1 MYYNAICIFY
11 FYRTQRAHST
21 HYTGVEMNK
30 LNLKKLL
37 TLLVCLTL
45 IVSVVLL
52 AACNKNDD
60 NKGSTEDNTSAS
72 PSFTNGNFRSYT
84 TSDKG
89 YPYAPSSFTGSPTS
103 DTEGSTLP
111 KLETVKRGVINLAD
125 YQNLGAWCTFSKFD
139 ANRLTDEEDAKNY
152 NKDDNVLMINNT
164 EARYYMYRSS
174 EFSAA
179 ANTKY
184 LLQVDVRTANLDGG
198 EKKGATIKIAKSY
211 SSGSSIPATE
221 GYASFD
227 AITVGEW
234 TTYSFIIDG
243 KYNGSTSLELQ
254 LMLGN
259 NNLRD
264 EYKTSGYAFFDNIR
278 LTTVKDDTVL
288 PAGENVKTITLS
300 VPNGSFDYKT
310 TSDYPYLYNR
320 VTTTDT
326 NSNYGLVNKVD
337 AKDGKITLVGEYKI
351 DADALKDHDKDHGN
365 VFAIYNVAEARMG
378 FYTTNPLYFKRGG
391 YYKVT
396 VSLNTDYI
404 ESGSAYLALG
414 KSKDLSDNTV
424 IEIGKDAANPG
435 WKEHVF
441 YVYANENTADELY
454 FHFGLGKDSDNKAK
468 GYILVDDLKIEE
480 TDDTTQTG
488 DYVTDNRFKPTDNK
502 LTDAFVNKSGTDING
517 VPVTITGDGEEFSV
531 DDKTPY
537 VSSNFSERNRKFTSA
552 KATIAKFQTK
562 ATLQKD
568 TYYRFS
574 VWVRTVD
581 VPSTSGVVLTV
592 YDGDKD
598 TNSAVKAIATFA
610 AVTTDKDLADSS
622 SSLNGYRE
630 LVCYFHT
637 ASLQEQVVTFE
648 ISLGSGGAF
657 TSSTL
662 FSGTA
667 YIANASLVETDY
679 TKYNGASASGTYE
692 KKYDWY
698 ETLSSETFTNGQ
710 FQKYNYSDTKFFKDG
725 GVNEKGEFQS
735 TSFGVPSGWTL
746 KGEKDK
752 AVAGI
757 VDVNRDALLSNLA
770 TKLGVPVD
778 TLKTAPFECKEEDVE
793 TFGIYAGGDSYLFIN
808 SADVEGLAKESVRV
822 GYVSNSFTLNANSY
836 YKISVMVKVMGD
848 SKASVYLMTDNNIA
862 ETNVDSKFENIE
874 ASTASQTGGWK
885 RYTFYVK
892 TGFSSISATLGLYL
906 GGKDVDIALT
916 DANMVLADGLNGK
929 YVKVD
934 GAYEVYNKNTHKDAT
949 ETYNY
954 SGSAKGGTVLF
965 DYVIKEDI
973 SESVYNAKT
982 ASATASAADE
992 YEETKRVEMNLDSFG
1007 LAITPDENKPTS
1019 PKGWTKTSLTKDTDT
1034 EQLQSGV
1041 IYSTD
1046 YKAHSGESC
1055 LIIPYLNTAGASY
1068 YASDAKTLTKDGFY
1082 KISVWAKLSEGHT
1095 GKAYITLVATNYGEN
1110 SKYVDYAS
1118 QTIEV
1123 DSTDWKEYV
1132 FFIKAPSSDT
1142 KIDKYGDN
1150 AKDLSLKIRLGFG
1163 ESADNKASGYVLF
1176 DDVLIEKLDVKAD
1189 DFDKLVDDFKAEP
1202 ANAGLTVNTVKYSA
1216 IDKEEE
1222 TTPDKEPDKEN
1233 NKDSG
1238 KNFNWVI
1245 FTSVAFGAI
1254 VIIAVAAF
1262 FIKKYLPKHK
1272 EGKQQVDKKKT
1283 SKKKEDDY
1291 KNLND

>member
-1 MYYNAICIFY
+1 
-11 FYRTQRAHST
+11 
-21 HYTGVEMNK
+21 MNK

-45 IVSVVLL
+45 IVSVVML
-52 AACNKNDD
+52 AACNKKTDD
-60 NKGSTEDNTSAS
+60 NKTTDNTSAS

-84 TSDKG
+84 TSDSG

-125 YQNLGAWCTFSKFD
+125 YANLGAWCTFSKFD
-139 ANRLTDEEDAKNY
+139 AKRLTDEEDAKNY

-164 EARYYMYRSS
+164 QARYYMYRSS

-288 PAGENVKTITLS
+288 PTENVKTITLS

-326 NSNYGLVNKVD
+326 NSNYGLVNEVD
-337 AKDGKITLVGEYKI
+337 AKDGKITLVNEYAV
-351 DADALKDHDKDHGN
+351 DATAVEGHGS
-365 VFAIYNVAEARMG
+365 VFAIYNVADARMG

-396 VSLNTDYI
+396 VSLNTKYV
-404 ESGSAYLALG
+404 ENGKAYLALG

-424 IEIGKDAANPG
+424 IEIEQKDSDNNG
-435 WKEHVF
+435 WNEYTF

-488 DYVTDNRFKPTDNK
+488 SNVTDNRFKPTDNI

-517 VPVTITGDGEEFSV
+517 VPVTITGDGEEFSA

-552 KATIAKFQTK
+552 KATLAKFQTK

-598 TNSAVKAIATFA
+598 VNSAAKAIATFA

-637 ASLQEQVVTFE
+637 ASLQEQEVTFE

-710 FQKYNYSDTKFFKDG
+710 FQKYNYSDTKFFQEG

-757 VDVNRDALLSNLA
+757 VDVNREALLNNLA

-778 TLKTAPFECKEEDVE
+778 TLKKAPFECKEEDVE
-793 TFGIYAGGDSYLFIN
+793 TFGIYAGGNSYLLIN

-848 SKASVYLMTDNNIA
+848 SKASVYLMTDNNIS
-862 ETNVDSKFENIE
+862 ETNVDSKFENIA
-874 ASTASQTGGWK
+874 ASTGVMTGGWK

-906 GGKDVDIALT
+906 GGQDKDIALT

-929 YVKVD
+929 YVKK
-934 GAYEVYNKNTHKDAT
+934 AANEYEVYNKNTHKDAT

-954 SGSAKGGTVLF
+954 KDSAKGGTVLF

-982 ASATASAADE
+982 ASATASAANE

-1007 LAITPDENKPTS
+1007 LATTPDENKPSS

-1110 SKYVDYAS
+1110 SKYVDFAS

-1142 KIDKYGDN
+1142 KIDKYGEN

-1189 DFDKLVDDFKAEP
+1189 EFDNHVKEFKD
-1202 ANAGLTVNTVKYSA
+1202 ANASTKVVNTVKYSA

-1222 TTPDKEPDKEN
+1222 TTPDKEPDKED

-1238 KNFNWVI
+1238 NKFNWVI

-1254 VIIAVAAF
+1254 VVIAVAAF

-1283 SKKKEDDY
+1283 SKKKEDNY

>member
-1 MYYNAICIFY
+1 
-11 FYRTQRAHST
+11 
-21 HYTGVEMNK
+21 MNK

-52 AACNKNDD
+52 AACNKKDD

-125 YQNLGAWCTFSKFD
+125 YANLGAWCTFSKFD
-139 ANRLTDEEDAKNY
+139 AKRLTDEEDAKNY

-174 EFSAA
+174 EFSVA

-184 LLQVDVRTANLDGG
+184 LLQVDVRTANLNGG

-288 PAGENVKTITLS
+288 PTENVKTITLS

-326 NSNYGLVNKVD
+326 NSNYGLVNEVD
-337 AKDGKITLVGEYKI
+337 AKDGKITLVNEYAV
-351 DADALKDHDKDHGN
+351 DAAAVKGHGS
-365 VFAIYNVAEARMG
+365 VFAIYNVADARMG
-378 FYTTNPLYFKRGG
+378 FYTMNPLYFKRGG

-414 KSKDLSDNTV
+414 KSKDLSDNKIIPV
-424 IEIGKDAANPG
+424 GKDTENPG

-454 FHFGLGKDSDNKAK
+454 FHFGLGKDSGDKAK

-488 DYVTDNRFKPTDNK
+488 DYVTDNRFKPADNK

-517 VPVTITGDGEEFSV
+517 VPVTITGDGEEFSA

-537 VSSNFSERNRKFTSA
+537 VSPIFSAKNRKFTSA
-552 KATIAKFQTK
+552 KATLAKFQTTAK
-562 ATLQKD
+562 LQKD

-598 TNSAVKAIATFA
+598 KNSAVKAIATFA

-637 ASLQEQVVTFE
+637 ASTQDEQPVTFE

-710 FQKYNYSDTKFFKDG
+710 FQKYNYSDTKFFKEG
-725 GVNEKGEFQS
+725 GLNDKGEFQS

-757 VDVNRDALLSNLA
+757 VDVNRENLLNNLA
-770 TKLGVPVD
+770 TKLGVSVD
-778 TLKTAPFECKEEDVE
+778 TLKTAPFKCKEEDVE
-793 TFGIYAGGDSYLFIN
+793 TFGIYAGGNSYLLIN
-808 SADVEGLAKESVRV
+808 SENVPGLAKETVRV

-848 SKASVYLMTDNNIA
+848 SKASVYLMTDNNIS
-862 ETNVDSKFENIE
+862 ETNVDSKFENIVE

-906 GGKDVDIALT
+906 GGEDKDIALT
-916 DANMVLADGLNGK
+916 DANMVPTGGLNGK
-929 YVKVD
+929 YVKKAD
-934 GAYEVYNKNTHKDAT
+934 NEYEVYNKNTHKDAT

-954 SGSAKGGTVLF
+954 SGKANGGTVLF

-1007 LAITPDENKPTS
+1007 LATTPDENKPTS

-1123 DSTDWKEYV
+1123 NSTDWKEYV

-1189 DFDKLVDDFKAEP
+1189 GFDNHVNDFKTAH
-1202 ANAGLTVNTVKYSA
+1202 ADLTVNTVKYSA

-1222 TTPDKEPDKEN
+1222 TTPDKEPGKED

-1238 KNFNWVI
+1238 KKFNWVI

-1254 VIIAVAAF
+1254 VVIAVAAF

>member
-1 MYYNAICIFY
+1 
-11 FYRTQRAHST
+11 
-21 HYTGVEMNK
+21 MNK

-52 AACNKNDD
+52 AACNKKDD

-125 YQNLGAWCTFSKFD
+125 YANLGAWCTFSKFD
-139 ANRLTDEEDAKNY
+139 AKRLTNEEDAKNY

-174 EFSAA
+174 EFSVA

-184 LLQVDVRTANLDGG
+184 LLQVDVRTANLNGG

-227 AITVGEW
+227 AVTVGDW

-288 PAGENVKTITLS
+288 PTENVKTITLS

-326 NSNYGLVNKVD
+326 NSNYGLVNEVD
-337 AKDGKITLVGEYKI
+337 AKDGKITLVNEYKVA
-351 DADALKDHDKDHGN
+351 ADAVKGHGS
-365 VFAIYNVAEARMG
+365 VFAIYNVADARMG

-404 ESGSAYLALG
+404 ESGKAYLALG

-424 IEIGKDAANPG
+424 IEIAQKDSENPG
-435 WKEHVF
+435 WKEHTF

-454 FHFGLGKDSDNKAK
+454 FHFGLGKDSGDKAK

-488 DYVTDNRFKPTDNK
+488 DNVTDNRFKPADNK
-502 LTDAFVNKSGTDING
+502 LTDAFVNKSGADING
-517 VPVTITGDGEEFSV
+517 VPVTITGDGEEFSA

-537 VSSNFSERNRKFTSA
+537 VSSIFSARNRKFTSA
-552 KATIAKFQTK
+552 KATLAKFQTK

-598 TNSAVKAIATFA
+598 VNSAAKAIATFA

-637 ASLQEQVVTFE
+637 ASLQNQDVTFE

-757 VDVNRDALLSNLA
+757 VDVNRENLLNNLA
-770 TKLGVPVD
+770 TKLGITAEVLKAVPVD
-778 TLKTAPFECKEEDVE
+778 ANDKPVE
-793 TFGIYAGGDSYLFIN
+793 TFGIYAGGDSYLLIN

-836 YKISVMVKVMGD
+836 YKISVMVKVINGQ
-848 SKASVYLMTDNNIA
+848 ASVYLMTDNNIA
-862 ETNVDSKFENIE
+862 ETNVDSKFENIG

-906 GGKDVDIALT
+906 GGQDKDVALT
-916 DANMVLADGLNGK
+916 DTNMVLADGLNGK
-929 YVKVD
+929 YVKK
-934 GAYEVYNKNTHKDAT
+934 AANEYEVYNKNTHKDAT

-954 SGSAKGGTVLF
+954 KDSAKGGTVLF

-1007 LAITPDENKPTS
+1007 LATTPDENKPTS

-1041 IYSTD
+1041 IYSTE

-1123 DSTDWKEYV
+1123 NSTDWKEYV

-1189 DFDKLVDDFKAEP
+1189 EFDKHVSDFKA
-1202 ANAGLTVNTVKYSA
+1202 AHADLTVNTVKYSA

-1254 VIIAVAAF
+1254 VVIAVAAF

>member
-1 MYYNAICIFY
+1 
-11 FYRTQRAHST
+11 
-21 HYTGVEMNK
+21 MNK

-52 AACNKNDD
+52 AACNKKTDD
-60 NKGSTEDNTSAS
+60 NKTPDNTSAS

-139 ANRLTDEEDAKNY
+139 AKRLTGEEDAKNY

-174 EFSAA
+174 EFSVA

-288 PAGENVKTITLS
+288 PTENVKTITLS

-326 NSNYGLVNKVD
+326 NSNYGLVNEVD
-337 AKDGKITLVGEYKI
+337 AKDGKITLVNEYAV
-351 DADALKDHDKDHGN
+351 DAAAVKGHGS
-365 VFAIYNVAEARMG
+365 VFAIYNVADARMG

-396 VSLNTDYI
+396 VSLNTKYV
-404 ESGSAYLALG
+404 ENGKAYLALG

-424 IEIGKDAANPG
+424 IEIAQKDSENNG
-435 WKEHVF
+435 WNEYTF

-488 DYVTDNRFKPTDNK
+488 DYVTNNRFKAADNK

-517 VPVTITGDGEEFSV
+517 VSVTITGDGEEFSA

-537 VSSNFSERNRKFTSA
+537 VSPIFSARNRKFTSA
-552 KATIAKFQTK
+552 KATLAKFQTK

-598 TNSAVKAIATFA
+598 TNSAAKAIATFA

-637 ASLQEQVVTFE
+637 ASLQNQDVTFE

-757 VDVNRDALLSNLA
+757 VDVNRENLLNNLA
-770 TKLGVPVD
+770 TKLGITAEVLKAVPVD
-778 TLKTAPFECKEEDVE
+778 ANDKPVE
-793 TFGIYAGGDSYLFIN
+793 TFGIYAGGDSYLLIN

-848 SKASVYLMTDNNIA
+848 SKASVYLMTDNNIS

-874 ASTASQTGGWK
+874 ASTGVMTGGWK

-929 YVKVD
+929 YVKK
-934 GAYEVYNKNTHKDAT
+934 AANEYEVYNKNTHKDAT

-954 SGSAKGGTVLF
+954 KDSAKGGTVLF

-1007 LAITPDENKPTS
+1007 LATTPDENKPTS

-1189 DFDKLVDDFKAEP
+1189 VFDKHVDDFKA
-1202 ANAGLTVNTVKYSA
+1202 ANAGAKVNTVKYSA

-1222 TTPDKEPDKEN
+1222 TTPDKEPGKED
-1233 NKDSG
+1233 NKNSG

-1254 VIIAVAAF
+1254 VVIAVAAF

>member
-1 MYYNAICIFY
+1 
-11 FYRTQRAHST
+11 
-21 HYTGVEMNK
+21 MNK

-52 AACNKNDD
+52 AACNKKTDD
-60 NKGSTEDNTSAS
+60 NKTTDNTSAS

-125 YQNLGAWCTFSKFD
+125 YANLGAWCTFSKFD
-139 ANRLTDEEDAKNY
+139 AKRLTGEEDAKNY

-174 EFSAA
+174 EFSVA

-184 LLQVDVRTANLDGG
+184 LLQVDVRTANLNGG

-227 AITVGEW
+227 AVTVGEW

-288 PAGENVKTITLS
+288 PTENVKTITLS

-326 NSNYGLVNKVD
+326 NSNYGLVNEVD
-337 AKDGKITLVGEYKI
+337 AKDGKITLVNEYKVA
-351 DADALKDHDKDHGN
+351 ADAVKGHGS
-365 VFAIYNVAEARMG
+365 VFAIYNVADARMG

-396 VSLNTDYI
+396 VSLNTKYV
-404 ESGSAYLALG
+404 ENGKAYLALG

-424 IEIGKDAANPG
+424 IEITQKDSENNG
-435 WKEHVF
+435 WNEYTF

-517 VPVTITGDGEEFSV
+517 VPVTITGDGEEFSA

-537 VSSNFSERNRKFTSA
+537 VSSIFSARNRKFTSA
-552 KATIAKFQTK
+552 KATLAKFQTK

-598 TNSAVKAIATFA
+598 VNSAAKAIATFA

-637 ASLQEQVVTFE
+637 ASLQNQDVTFE

-757 VDVNRDALLSNLA
+757 VDVNRENLLNNLA
-770 TKLGVPVD
+770 TKIGITAEVLKTVPVD
-778 TLKTAPFECKEEDVE
+778 ANDKPVE
-793 TFGIYAGGDSYLFIN
+793 TFGIYAGGNSYLLIN

-836 YKISVMVKVMGD
+836 YKISVMVKVINGQ
-848 SKASVYLMTDNNIA
+848 ASVYLMTDNNIS

-929 YVKVD
+929 YVKK
-934 GAYEVYNKNTHKDAT
+934 AANEYEVYNKNTHKDAT

-954 SGSAKGGTVLF
+954 KDSAKGGTVLF

-1007 LAITPDENKPTS
+1007 LATTPDENKPTS

-1123 DSTDWKEYV
+1123 NSTDWKEYV

-1189 DFDKLVDDFKAEP
+1189 DFDKHVNDFKA
-1202 ANAGLTVNTVKYSA
+1202 AHADLTVNTVKYSA

-1254 VIIAVAAF
+1254 VVIAVAAF

>member
-1 MYYNAICIFY
+1 
-11 FYRTQRAHST
+11 
-21 HYTGVEMNK
+21 MNK

-52 AACNKNDD
+52 AACNKKTDD
-60 NKGSTEDNTSAS
+60 NKTTDNTSAS

-139 ANRLTDEEDAKNY
+139 ANRLTGEEDAKNY

-278 LTTVKDDTVL
+278 LNTIKDDTVL
-288 PAGENVKTITLS
+288 PTENVKTITLS

-326 NSNYGLVNKVD
+326 NSNYGLVNEVD
-337 AKDGKITLVGEYKI
+337 AKDGKITLVNEYAV
-351 DADALKDHDKDHGN
+351 DAAAVEGHGC
-365 VFAIYNVAEARMG
+365 VFAIYNVADARMG

-414 KSKDLSDNTV
+414 KSKDLSDNTIIPV
-424 IEIGKDAANPG
+424 GKDTENPG

-468 GYILVDDLKIEE
+468 GYILIDDLKIEE

-552 KATIAKFQTK
+552 KATIAKFQAK

-637 ASLQEQVVTFE
+637 ASLQNQDVTFE

-793 TFGIYAGGDSYLFIN
+793 TFGIYAGGNSYLLIN

-848 SKASVYLMTDNNIA
+848 SKASVYLMTDNNIS

-1007 LAITPDENKPTS
+1007 LATTPDENKPTS

-1123 DSTDWKEYV
+1123 NSTSWKEYV

-1142 KIDKYGDN
+1142 KIDKYGEN

-1254 VIIAVAAF
+1254 VVIAVAAF

>member
-1 MYYNAICIFY
+1 
-11 FYRTQRAHST
+11 
-21 HYTGVEMNK
+21 MNK

-52 AACNKNDD
+52 AACNKKDD
-60 NKGSTEDNTSAS
+60 NKGSTEDSTSAS

-84 TSDKG
+84 TSDSG

-125 YQNLGAWCTFSKFD
+125 YANLGAWCTFSKFD
-139 ANRLTDEEDAKNY
+139 AKRLTDEEDAKNY

-184 LLQVDVRTANLDGG
+184 LLQVDVRTANLNGG

-288 PAGENVKTITLS
+288 PTENVKTITLS

-326 NSNYGLVNKVD
+326 NSNYGLVNEFG
-337 AKDGKITLVGEYKI
+337 AKDENGKITLVGEYKI
-351 DADALKDHDKDHGN
+351 DADALKDHGN

-396 VSLNTDYI
+396 ISLNTDNV
-404 ESGSAYLALG
+404 ESGKAYLALG

-454 FHFGLGKDSDNKAK
+454 FHFGLGKDSGDKAT

-488 DYVTDNRFKPTDNK
+488 NYVTDNRFKPADNK
-502 LTDAFVNKSGTDING
+502 LTEAFVNKSGTDING
-517 VPVTITGDGEEFSV
+517 VPVTITGDGEEFSA

-537 VSSNFSERNRKFTSA
+537 VSTNFSERNRKFTSA
-552 KATIAKFQTK
+552 KATLAKFQTK

-581 VPSTSGVVLTV
+581 VPSTSGVVLTI
-592 YDGDKD
+592 YDGDIIDK
-598 TNSAVKAIATFA
+598 NSAAKAIATFA

-637 ASLQEQVVTFE
+637 ASLQNQDVTFE

-906 GGKDVDIALT
+906 GGEDKDMPLT
-916 DANMVLADGLNGK
+916 DDKMVLADGLNGK

-1123 DSTDWKEYV
+1123 NSTEWKEYV

-1142 KIDKYGDN
+1142 KIDKYGEN

-1189 DFDKLVDDFKAEP
+1189 EFDKHVNDFKA
-1202 ANAGLTVNTVKYSA
+1202 AHADLTVNTVKYSA

-1254 VIIAVAAF
+1254 VVIAVAAF

>member
-1 MYYNAICIFY
+1 
-11 FYRTQRAHST
+11 
-21 HYTGVEMNK
+21 MNK

-60 NKGSTEDNTSAS
+60 NKGSTEDSTSAS

-139 ANRLTDEEDAKNY
+139 AKRLTDEEDAKNY

-278 LTTVKDDTVL
+278 LNTIKDDTVL
-288 PAGENVKTITLS
+288 PTENVKTITLS

-326 NSNYGLVNKVD
+326 NSNYGLVNEVD
-337 AKDGKITLVGEYKI
+337 AKDGKITLVNEYAV
-351 DADALKDHDKDHGN
+351 DAAAVEGHGS
-365 VFAIYNVAEARMG
+365 VFAIYNVADARMG

-414 KSKDLSDNTV
+414 KSKDLSDNTIIPV
-424 IEIGKDAANPG
+424 GKDTENPG

-454 FHFGLGKDSDNKAK
+454 FHFGLGKDSGDKAK
-468 GYILVDDLKIEE
+468 GYVLVDDLKIEE

-488 DYVTDNRFKPTDNK
+488 VNVTDNRFKPTDNK

-517 VPVTITGDGEEFSV
+517 VPVTITGDGEEFSA

-592 YDGDKD
+592 YDGNKD
-598 TNSAVKAIATFA
+598 DNSAVKAIATFA

-793 TFGIYAGGDSYLFIN
+793 TFGIYAGGDSYLLIN

-954 SGSAKGGTVLF
+954 KDSAKGGTVLF

-982 ASATASAADE
+982 TSATASAADE

-1007 LAITPDENKPTS
+1007 LATTPDQDKPTS

-1123 DSTDWKEYV
+1123 NSTSWKEYV

-1142 KIDKYGDN
+1142 KIDKYGEN

-1189 DFDKLVDDFKAEP
+1189 GFDTFVETFKKDNPTIAK
-1202 ANAGLTVNTVKYSA
+1202 VNTVKYSA

-1254 VIIAVAAF
+1254 VVIAVAAF

>member
-1 MYYNAICIFY
+1 
-11 FYRTQRAHST
+11 
-21 HYTGVEMNK
+21 MNK

-84 TSDKG
+84 TSDSG

-139 ANRLTDEEDAKNY
+139 AKRLTDEEDAKNY

-288 PAGENVKTITLS
+288 PTENVKTITLS

-326 NSNYGLVNKVD
+326 NSNYGLVNEVD
-337 AKDGKITLVGEYKI
+337 AKDGKITLVNDYAV
-351 DADALKDHDKDHGN
+351 DAAAVEGHGS
-365 VFAIYNVAEARMG
+365 VFAIYNVADARMG

-414 KSKDLSDNTV
+414 KSKDLSDNTIIPV
-424 IEIGKDAANPG
+424 GKDTENPG

-454 FHFGLGKDSDNKAK
+454 FHFGLGKDSGDKAK
-468 GYILVDDLKIEE
+468 GYVLVDDLKIEE

-502 LTDAFVNKSGTDING
+502 LTDAFANISGTDING
-517 VPVTITGDGEEFSV
+517 VPVTITGDGEEFSA

-574 VWVRTVD
+574 IWVRTVD

-598 TNSAVKAIATFA
+598 TNSAAKAIATFA

-637 ASLQEQVVTFE
+637 ASLQEQAVTFE

-770 TKLGVPVD
+770 TKLGVSVD
-778 TLKTAPFECKEEDVE
+778 TLKKAPFECKEEDVE
-793 TFGIYAGGDSYLFIN
+793 TFGIYAGGNSYLLIN

-848 SKASVYLMTDNNIA
+848 SKASVYLMTDNNIS

-874 ASTASQTGGWK
+874 ASTGVATGGWK

-1007 LAITPDENKPTS
+1007 LATTPDENKPTS

-1123 DSTDWKEYV
+1123 NSTEWKEYV

-1142 KIDKYGDN
+1142 KIDKYGEN

-1254 VIIAVAAF
+1254 VVIAVAAF

>member
-1 MYYNAICIFY
+1 
-11 FYRTQRAHST
+11 
-21 HYTGVEMNK
+21 MNK

-52 AACNKNDD
+52 AACNKKPDD
-60 NKGSTEDNTSAS
+60 NKTPDNTSAS

-139 ANRLTDEEDAKNY
+139 AKRLTGEEDAKNY

-184 LLQVDVRTANLDGG
+184 LLQVDVRTANLNGG

-227 AITVGEW
+227 AVTVGEW

-288 PAGENVKTITLS
+288 PTENVKTITLS

-326 NSNYGLVNKVD
+326 NSNYGLVNEVD
-337 AKDGKITLVGEYKI
+337 AKDGKITLVNEYTV
-351 DADALKDHDKDHGN
+351 DAAAVEGHGS
-365 VFAIYNVAEARMG
+365 VFAIYNVADARMG

-396 VSLNTDYI
+396 VSLNTKYV
-404 ESGSAYLALG
+404 ENGKAYLALG

-424 IEIGKDAANPG
+424 IEIGQKDSENNG
-435 WKEHVF
+435 WNEYTF

-480 TDDTTQTG
+480 TDDTTQP
-488 DYVTDNRFKPTDNK
+488 DAPNVTDNRFKAADNK

-517 VPVTITGDGEEFSV
+517 VPVTITGDGEEFSA

-537 VSSNFSERNRKFTSA
+537 VSSIFSARNRKFTSA
-552 KATIAKFQTK
+552 KATLAKFQTK

-598 TNSAVKAIATFA
+598 LNSAVKAIATFA

-637 ASLQEQVVTFE
+637 SSLQEQAVTFE

-679 TKYNGASASGTYE
+679 TKYNSASASGTYE

-698 ETLSSETFTNGQ
+698 ETLSGETFTNGQ

-757 VDVNRDALLSNLA
+757 VDVNRENLLNNLA
-770 TKLGVPVD
+770 TKLGITAD
-778 TLKTAPFECKEEDVE
+778 TLKTAPFKCKEEDVE
-793 TFGIYAGGDSYLFIN
+793 TFGTYAGGDSYLLIN
-808 SADVEGLAKESVRV
+808 SANVEGLAKEFVRV

-848 SKASVYLMTDNNIA
+848 SKASVYLMTDNNIS

-906 GGKDVDIALT
+906 GGQDKDVALT

-929 YVKVD
+929 YVKK
-934 GAYEVYNKNTHKDAT
+934 AANEYEVYNKNTHKDAT

-954 SGSAKGGTVLF
+954 KDSAKGGTVLF

-982 ASATASAADE
+982 ASATASAANE

-1007 LAITPDENKPTS
+1007 LATTPDQDKPAS

-1041 IYSTD
+1041 IYSTE

-1123 DSTDWKEYV
+1123 NSTDWKEYV

-1189 DFDKLVDDFKAEP
+1189 EFDKHVSDFKA
-1202 ANAGLTVNTVKYSA
+1202 ANTGLTVNTVKYSA

-1254 VIIAVAAF
+1254 VVIAVAAF

>member
-1 MYYNAICIFY
+1 
-11 FYRTQRAHST
+11 
-21 HYTGVEMNK
+21 MNK

-52 AACNKNDD
+52 AACNKKTDD
-60 NKGSTEDNTSAS
+60 NKTPDNTSAS

-139 ANRLTDEEDAKNY
+139 AKRLTGEEDAKNY

-174 EFSAA
+174 EFSVA

-184 LLQVDVRTANLDGG
+184 LLQVDVRTANLNGG

-227 AITVGEW
+227 AVTVGEW

-288 PAGENVKTITLS
+288 PTENVKTITLS

-326 NSNYGLVNKVD
+326 NSNYGLVNEVD
-337 AKDGKITLVGEYKI
+337 AKDGKITLVNEYKVA
-351 DADALKDHDKDHGN
+351 ADAVKGHGS
-365 VFAIYNVAEARMG
+365 VFAIYNVADARMG

-396 VSLNTDYI
+396 VSLNTKYV
-404 ESGSAYLALG
+404 ENGKAYLALG
-414 KSKDLSDNTV
+414 KKDLSDNTV
-424 IEIGKDAANPG
+424 IEIAQKDSENNG
-435 WKEHVF
+435 WNEYTF

-488 DYVTDNRFKPTDNK
+488 DNVTNSRFKAEDNK
-502 LTDAFVNKSGTDING
+502 LTDAFVNKSGADING
-517 VPVTITGDGEEFSV
+517 VPVTITGDGEEFSA

-537 VSSNFSERNRKFTSA
+537 VSSIFSARNRKFTSA
-552 KATIAKFQTK
+552 KATLAKFQTK

-598 TNSAVKAIATFA
+598 VNSAAKAIATFA

-637 ASLQEQVVTFE
+637 ASLQNQDVTFE

-698 ETLSSETFTNGQ
+698 ETLSGETFTNGQ

-757 VDVNRDALLSNLA
+757 VDVNRENLLNNLA
-770 TKLGVPVD
+770 TKIGITAEVLKAVPVKCD
-778 TLKTAPFECKEEDVE
+778 ADDVE
-793 TFGIYAGGDSYLFIN
+793 TFGIYAGGNSYLLIN

-848 SKASVYLMTDNNIA
+848 SKASVYLMTDNNIS
-862 ETNVDSKFENIE
+862 ETNVDSKFENIG
-874 ASTASQTGGWK
+874 ASTGVMTGGWK

-929 YVKVD
+929 YVKK
-934 GAYEVYNKNTHKDAT
+934 AANEYEVYNKNTHKDAT

-954 SGSAKGGTVLF
+954 KDSAKGGTVLF

-1007 LAITPDENKPTS
+1007 LATTPDQDKPTS

-1123 DSTDWKEYV
+1123 NSTDWKEYV

-1142 KIDKYGDN
+1142 KIDKYGEN

-1189 DFDKLVDDFKAEP
+1189 EFDKHVDDFKA

-1222 TTPDKEPDKEN
+1222 TTPDKEPDKEDS
-1233 NKDSG
+1233 KDSG

-1254 VIIAVAAF
+1254 VVIAVAAF

>member
-1 MYYNAICIFY
+1 
-11 FYRTQRAHST
+11 
-21 HYTGVEMNK
+21 MNK

-52 AACNKNDD
+52 AACNKKTDD
-60 NKGSTEDNTSAS
+60 NKTTDNTSAS

-125 YQNLGAWCTFSKFD
+125 YANLGAWCTFSKFD
-139 ANRLTDEEDAKNY
+139 AKRLTGEEDAKNY

-174 EFSAA
+174 EFSVA

-184 LLQVDVRTANLDGG
+184 LLQVDVRTANLNGG

-227 AITVGEW
+227 AVTVGEW

-288 PAGENVKTITLS
+288 PTENVKTITLS

-320 VTTTDT
+320 VPTTDT
-326 NSNYGLVNKVD
+326 NSNYGLVNEVD
-337 AKDGKITLVGEYKI
+337 AKDGKITLVNEYAV
-351 DADALKDHDKDHGN
+351 DAAAVKDHGS
-365 VFAIYNVAEARMG
+365 VFAIYNVADARMG

-396 VSLNTDYI
+396 VSLNTKYV
-404 ESGSAYLALG
+404 ENGKAYLALG

-424 IEIGKDAANPG
+424 IEIAQKDSENNG
-435 WKEHVF
+435 WNEYTF

-468 GYILVDDLKIEE
+468 GYILIDDLKIEE
-480 TDDTTQTG
+480 TEDTTQTG
-488 DYVTDNRFKPTDNK
+488 DYVTDNRFKAADNK

-517 VPVTITGDGEEFSV
+517 VSVTITGDGEEFSA

-537 VSSNFSERNRKFTSA
+537 VSSIFSAKNRKFTSA
-552 KATIAKFQTK
+552 KATLAKFQTK

-598 TNSAVKAIATFA
+598 VNSAAKAIATFA

-637 ASLQEQVVTFE
+637 ASLQNQDVTFE

-757 VDVNRDALLSNLA
+757 VDVNRENLLNNLA
-770 TKLGVPVD
+770 TKIGITAEVLKAVPVD
-778 TLKTAPFECKEEDVE
+778 ANDKPVE
-793 TFGIYAGGDSYLFIN
+793 TFGIYAGGNSYLLIN

-836 YKISVMVKVMGD
+836 YKISVMVKVINGQ
-848 SKASVYLMTDNNIA
+848 ASVYLMTDNNIA

-929 YVKVD
+929 YVKK
-934 GAYEVYNKNTHKDAT
+934 AANEYEVYNKNTHKDAT

-954 SGSAKGGTVLF
+954 KDSAKGGTVLF

-1007 LAITPDENKPTS
+1007 LATTPDENKPTS

-1123 DSTDWKEYV
+1123 NSTDWKEYV

-1142 KIDKYGDN
+1142 KIDKYGEN

-1189 DFDKLVDDFKAEP
+1189 EFDKHVNDFKA

-1254 VIIAVAAF
+1254 VVIAVAAF

-1272 EGKQQVDKKKT
+1272 EGKQQVDKKKA

>member
-1 MYYNAICIFY
+1 
-11 FYRTQRAHST
+11 
-21 HYTGVEMNK
+21 MNK

-52 AACNKNDD
+52 AACNKKPDD
-60 NKGSTEDNTSAS
+60 NKTTDNTSAS

-139 ANRLTDEEDAKNY
+139 AKRLTGEEDAKNY

-174 EFSAA
+174 EFSVA

-184 LLQVDVRTANLDGG
+184 LLQVDVRTANLNGG

-227 AITVGEW
+227 AVTVGEW

-288 PAGENVKTITLS
+288 PTENVKTITLS

-326 NSNYGLVNKVD
+326 NSNYGLVNEVD
-337 AKDGKITLVGEYKI
+337 AKDGKITLVNEYAV
-351 DADALKDHDKDHGN
+351 DAAAVEGHGS
-365 VFAIYNVAEARMG
+365 VFAIYNVADARMG

-414 KSKDLSDNTV
+414 KSKDLSDNTIIPV
-424 IEIGKDAANPG
+424 GKDTENPG

-454 FHFGLGKDSDNKAK
+454 FHFGLGKDSGDKAK

-488 DYVTDNRFKPTDNK
+488 DYVTDNRFKPADNK

-517 VPVTITGDGEEFSV
+517 VPVTITGDGEEFSA

-537 VSSNFSERNRKFTSA
+537 VSSIFSARNRKFTSA
-552 KATIAKFQTK
+552 KATLAKFQTK

-637 ASLQEQVVTFE
+637 ASLQNQDVTFE

-757 VDVNRDALLSNLA
+757 VDVNRENLLNNLA
-770 TKLGVPVD
+770 TKLGITAEVLKAVPVKCD
-778 TLKTAPFECKEEDVE
+778 ADDVE
-793 TFGIYAGGDSYLFIN
+793 TFGIYAGGDSYLLIN

-862 ETNVDSKFENIE
+862 ETNVDSKFENIA
-874 ASTASQTGGWK
+874 ASTGVMTGGWK

-906 GGKDVDIALT
+906 GGQDKDVALT

-929 YVKVD
+929 YVKK
-934 GAYEVYNKNTHKDAT
+934 AANEYEVYNKNTHKDAT

-954 SGSAKGGTVLF
+954 KDSAKGGTVLF

-1007 LAITPDENKPTS
+1007 LATTPDENKPTS

-1123 DSTDWKEYV
+1123 NSTEWKEYV

-1189 DFDKLVDDFKAEP
+1189 EFDKHVDDFKA
-1202 ANAGLTVNTVKYSA
+1202 ANTGLTVNTVKYSA

-1254 VIIAVAAF
+1254 VVIAVAAF

>member
-1 MYYNAICIFY
+1 
-11 FYRTQRAHST
+11 
-21 HYTGVEMNK
+21 MNK

-52 AACNKNDD
+52 AACNKKTDD
-60 NKGSTEDNTSAS
+60 NKTPDNTSAS

-125 YQNLGAWCTFSKFD
+125 YANLGAWCTFSKFD
-139 ANRLTDEEDAKNY
+139 AKRLTGEEDAKNY

-174 EFSAA
+174 EFSVA

-184 LLQVDVRTANLDGG
+184 LLQVDVRTANLNGG

-288 PAGENVKTITLS
+288 PTENVKTITLS

-326 NSNYGLVNKVD
+326 NSNYGLVNEVD
-337 AKDGKITLVGEYKI
+337 AKDGKITLVNEYAV
-351 DADALKDHDKDHGN
+351 DAAAVKGHGS
-365 VFAIYNVAEARMG
+365 VFAIYNVADARMG

-396 VSLNTDYI
+396 VSLNTKYV
-404 ESGSAYLALG
+404 ENGKAYLALG

-424 IEIGKDAANPG
+424 IEIAQKDSENNG
-435 WKEHVF
+435 WNEYTF

-488 DYVTDNRFKPTDNK
+488 DYVTDNRFKPADNK

-517 VPVTITGDGEEFSV
+517 VPVTITGDGEEFSA

-537 VSSNFSERNRKFTSA
+537 VSSIFSAKNRKFTSA
-552 KATIAKFQTK
+552 KATLAKFQTK

-598 TNSAVKAIATFA
+598 TNSAAKAIATFA

-637 ASLQEQVVTFE
+637 ASLQNQDVTFE

-757 VDVNRDALLSNLA
+757 VDVNRENLLNNLA
-770 TKLGVPVD
+770 TKLGITAEVLKAVPVD
-778 TLKTAPFECKEEDVE
+778 ANDKPVE
-793 TFGIYAGGDSYLFIN
+793 TFGIYAGGDSYLLIN

-836 YKISVMVKVMGD
+836 YKISVMVKVINGQ
-848 SKASVYLMTDNNIA
+848 ASVYLMTDNNIS

-906 GGKDVDIALT
+906 GGQDKDIALA

-929 YVKVD
+929 YVKK
-934 GAYEVYNKNTHKDAT
+934 AANEYEVYNKNTHKDAT

-954 SGSAKGGTVLF
+954 KDSAKGGTVLF

-1007 LAITPDENKPTS
+1007 LATTPDENKPTS

-1123 DSTDWKEYV
+1123 NSTDWKEYV

-1189 DFDKLVDDFKAEP
+1189 EFDKHVNDFKA
-1202 ANAGLTVNTVKYSA
+1202 AHADLTVNTVKYSA

-1222 TTPDKEPDKEN
+1222 TTPDKEPGKED

-1254 VIIAVAAF
+1254 VVIAVAAF

>member
-1 MYYNAICIFY
+1 
-11 FYRTQRAHST
+11 
-21 HYTGVEMNK
+21 MNK

-52 AACNKNDD
+52 AACNKKADD
-60 NKGSTEDNTSAS
+60 NKTPDNTSAS

-139 ANRLTDEEDAKNY
+139 AKRLTGEEDAKNY

-174 EFSAA
+174 EFSVA

-184 LLQVDVRTANLDGG
+184 LLQVDVRTANLNGG

-227 AITVGEW
+227 AVTVGEW

-288 PAGENVKTITLS
+288 PTENVKTITLS

-326 NSNYGLVNKVD
+326 NSNYGLVNEVD
-337 AKDGKITLVGEYKI
+337 AKDGKITLVNEYAV
-351 DADALKDHDKDHGN
+351 DAAAVKDHGS
-365 VFAIYNVAEARMG
+365 VFAIYNVADARMG

-396 VSLNTDYI
+396 VSLNTKYV
-404 ESGSAYLALG
+404 ENGKAYLALG

-424 IEIGKDAANPG
+424 IEIAQKDSENNG
-435 WKEHVF
+435 WNEYTF

-454 FHFGLGKDSDNKAK
+454 FHFGLGKDSDDKNKAK

-488 DYVTDNRFKPTDNK
+488 DYVTDNRFKPADNK

-517 VPVTITGDGEEFSV
+517 VPVTITGDGEEFSA

-537 VSSNFSERNRKFTSA
+537 VSKNFSERNRKFTSA
-552 KATIAKFQTK
+552 KATLAKFQTT
-562 ATLQKD
+562 ATLEKD

-637 ASLQEQVVTFE
+637 ASLQNQDVTFE

-757 VDVNRDALLSNLA
+757 VDVNRENLLNNLA
-770 TKLGVPVD
+770 TKLGITAEVLKAVPVD
-778 TLKTAPFECKEEDVE
+778 ANDKPVE
-793 TFGIYAGGDSYLFIN
+793 TFGIYAGGDSYLLIN

-874 ASTASQTGGWK
+874 ASTGVATGGWK

-929 YVKVD
+929 YVKK
-934 GAYEVYNKNTHKDAT
+934 AANEYEVYNKNTHKDAT

-954 SGSAKGGTVLF
+954 KDSAKGGTVLF

-1007 LAITPDENKPTS
+1007 LATTPDENKPTS

-1142 KIDKYGDN
+1142 KIDKYGEN

-1189 DFDKLVDDFKAEP
+1189 VFDKHVNDFKA
-1202 ANAGLTVNTVKYSA
+1202 ANAGAKVNTVKYSA

-1222 TTPDKEPDKEN
+1222 TTPDKEPGKED

-1254 VIIAVAAF
+1254 VVIAVAAF

-1272 EGKQQVDKKKT
+1272 EGKQVDKKKT

>member
-1 MYYNAICIFY
+1 
-11 FYRTQRAHST
+11 
-21 HYTGVEMNK
+21 MNK

-52 AACNKNDD
+52 AACNKKDD

-125 YQNLGAWCTFSKFD
+125 YANLGAWCTFSKFD
-139 ANRLTDEEDAKNY
+139 AKRLTDEEDAKNY

-174 EFSAA
+174 EFSVA

-227 AITVGEW
+227 PVTVGDW

-288 PAGENVKTITLS
+288 PTENVKTITLS

-326 NSNYGLVNKVD
+326 NSNYGLVNEVD
-337 AKDGKITLVGEYKI
+337 AKDGKITLVNDYTV
-351 DADALKDHDKDHGN
+351 DAAAVEGHGS
-365 VFAIYNVAEARMG
+365 VFAIYNVADARMG

-396 VSLNTDYI
+396 VSLNTKYI
-404 ESGSAYLALG
+404 DGSGKAYLALG

-424 IEIGKDAANPG
+424 IEIAQKDSENNG
-435 WKEHVF
+435 WNEYTF

-488 DYVTDNRFKPTDNK
+488 DYVTDNRFKPTDNI

-517 VPVTITGDGEEFSV
+517 VPVTITGDGEEFSA

-537 VSSNFSERNRKFTSA
+537 VSPIFSAKNRKFTSA
-552 KATIAKFQTK
+552 KATLAKFQTTAK
-562 ATLQKD
+562 LQKD

-598 TNSAVKAIATFA
+598 KNSAVKAIATFA

-637 ASLQEQVVTFE
+637 ASLQEQDVTFE

-710 FQKYNYSDTKFFKDG
+710 FQKYNYSDTKFFQKG

-757 VDVNRDALLSNLA
+757 VDVNREKLLNNLA
-770 TKLGVPVD
+770 TKLGVSVD
-778 TLKTAPFECKEEDVE
+778 TLKTAPFKCKEEDVE
-793 TFGIYAGGDSYLFIN
+793 TFGIYAGGSSYLLIN

-848 SKASVYLMTDNNIA
+848 SKASVYLMTDNNIS

-874 ASTASQTGGWK
+874 ASTGVATGGWK

-906 GGKDVDIALT
+906 GGEDKDVELT
-916 DANMVLADGLNGK
+916 GGTDGNMKLADGTTGK
-929 YVKVD
+929 YTEVEGKFV
-934 GAYEVYNKNTHKDAT
+934 VYNKNVHTGDDVK
-949 ETYNY
+949 TYNY
-954 SGSAKGGTVLF
+954 TGSAKGGTVLF

-973 SESVYNAKT
+973 SESVYNEKT

-1007 LAITPDENKPTS
+1007 LATTPEQDKPAS

-1034 EQLQSGV
+1034 EYLQSGV
-1041 IYSTD
+1041 IYSTE
-1046 YKAHSGESC
+1046 YKAHSGDSC
-1055 LIIPYLNTAGASY
+1055 LIISYRNTKTAGASY

-1082 KISVWAKLSEGHT
+1082 KISVWAKVSESHT

-1123 DSTDWKEYV
+1123 NSTDWKEYV

-1142 KIDKYGDN
+1142 KIDKYGEN

-1163 ESADNKASGYVLF
+1163 ESADNPASGYVLF
-1176 DDVLIEKLDVKAD
+1176 DDVLIEKLNVKAENE
-1189 DFDKLVDDFKAEP
+1189 FDKRVNDFKA
-1202 ANAGLTVNTVKYSA
+1202 ANTGLTVNTVKYSA

-1222 TTPDKEPDKEN
+1222 TTPDKEPDKEDS
-1233 NKDSG
+1233 KDSG

-1254 VIIAVAAF
+1254 VVIAVAAF

>member
-1 MYYNAICIFY
+1 
-11 FYRTQRAHST
+11 
-21 HYTGVEMNK
+21 MNK

-52 AACNKNDD
+52 AACNKKPDD
-60 NKGSTEDNTSAS
+60 NNKTDNTSAS

-139 ANRLTDEEDAKNY
+139 AKRLTGEEDAKNY

-174 EFSAA
+174 EFSVA

-184 LLQVDVRTANLDGG
+184 LLQVDVRTANLNGG

-227 AITVGEW
+227 AVTVGEW

-288 PAGENVKTITLS
+288 PTENVKTITLS

-326 NSNYGLVNKVD
+326 NSNYGLVNEVD
-337 AKDGKITLVGEYKI
+337 AKDGKITLVNEYAV
-351 DADALKDHDKDHGN
+351 DAAAVKGHGS
-365 VFAIYNVAEARMG
+365 VFAIYNVADARMG

-396 VSLNTDYI
+396 VSLNTKYV
-404 ESGSAYLALG
+404 ENGKAYLALG
-414 KSKDLSDNTV
+414 KNKDLSDNTV
-424 IEIGKDAANPG
+424 IEIAQKDSENNG
-435 WKEHVF
+435 WNEYTF

-480 TDDTTQTG
+480 TEDTTQTG
-488 DYVTDNRFKPTDNK
+488 DYVTDNRFKPADNK

-517 VPVTITGDGEEFSV
+517 VPVTITGDGEEFSA

-552 KATIAKFQTK
+552 KATLAKFQTK

-637 ASLQEQVVTFE
+637 ASLQNQDVTFE

-757 VDVNRDALLSNLA
+757 VDVNRENLLNNLA
-770 TKLGVPVD
+770 TKLGITAEVLKAVPVD
-778 TLKTAPFECKEEDVE
+778 ADDKPVE
-793 TFGIYAGGDSYLFIN
+793 TFGIYAGGNSYLLIN

-836 YKISVMVKVMGD
+836 YKISVMVKVINGQ
-848 SKASVYLMTDNNIA
+848 ASVYLMTDNNIA

-929 YVKVD
+929 YVKK
-934 GAYEVYNKNTHKDAT
+934 AANEYEVYNKNTHKDAT

-954 SGSAKGGTVLF
+954 KDSAKGGTVLF

-1007 LAITPDENKPTS
+1007 LATTPDENKPTS

-1041 IYSTD
+1041 IYSTE

-1123 DSTDWKEYV
+1123 NSTDWKEYV

-1189 DFDKLVDDFKAEP
+1189 DFDKHVSDFKA
-1202 ANAGLTVNTVKYSA
+1202 ANAGLTVNTIKYSA

-1254 VIIAVAAF
+1254 VVIAVAAF

>member
-1 MYYNAICIFY
+1 
-11 FYRTQRAHST
+11 
-21 HYTGVEMNK
+21 MNK

-52 AACNKNDD
+52 AACNKKADD
-60 NKGSTEDNTSAS
+60 NKTPDNTSAS

-125 YQNLGAWCTFSKFD
+125 YQNLGAWCTFPKFD
-139 ANRLTDEEDAKNY
+139 AKRLTGEEDAKNY

-174 EFSAA
+174 EFSVA

-184 LLQVDVRTANLDGG
+184 LLQVDVRTANLNGG

-227 AITVGEW
+227 AVTVGEW

-288 PAGENVKTITLS
+288 PTENVKTITLS

-326 NSNYGLVNKVD
+326 NSNYGLVNEVD
-337 AKDGKITLVGEYKI
+337 AKDGKITLVNEYAV
-351 DADALKDHDKDHGN
+351 DAAAVKDHGS
-365 VFAIYNVAEARMG
+365 VFAIYNVADARMG

-396 VSLNTDYI
+396 VSLNTKYV
-404 ESGSAYLALG
+404 ENGKAYLALG

-424 IEIGKDAANPG
+424 IEIAQKDSENNG
-435 WKEHVF
+435 WNEYTF

-480 TDDTTQTG
+480 TDDTSQTG
-488 DYVTDNRFKPTDNK
+488 DYVTDNRFKAADNK

-517 VPVTITGDGEEFSV
+517 VPVTITGDGEEFSA

-537 VSSNFSERNRKFTSA
+537 ESIAFSTNNRKFTSA
-552 KATIAKFQTK
+552 KATLAKFQTK

-598 TNSAVKAIATFA
+598 TNSAAKAIATFA

-637 ASLQEQVVTFE
+637 ASLQNQDVTFE

-657 TSSTL
+657 TSATL

-757 VDVNRDALLSNLA
+757 VDVNRENLLNNLA
-770 TKLGVPVD
+770 TKLGITAEVLKAVPVD
-778 TLKTAPFECKEEDVE
+778 ADDKPVE
-793 TFGIYAGGDSYLFIN
+793 TFGIYAGGNSYLLIN

-906 GGKDVDIALT
+906 GGQDKDIALT
-916 DANMVLADGLNGK
+916 DANMVPTGGLNGK
-929 YVKVD
+929 YVKKAD
-934 GAYEVYNKNTHKDAT
+934 NEYEVYNKNTHKDAT

-954 SGSAKGGTVLF
+954 SGKANGGTVLF

-973 SESVYNAKT
+973 SESVYDAKT

-1007 LAITPDENKPTS
+1007 LATTPDVDKPTS

-1123 DSTDWKEYV
+1123 NSTDWKEYV

-1189 DFDKLVDDFKAEP
+1189 EFDKHVSDFKA
-1202 ANAGLTVNTVKYSA
+1202 ANTGLTVNTVKYSA

-1254 VIIAVAAF
+1254 VVIAVAAF

>member
-1 MYYNAICIFY
+1 
-11 FYRTQRAHST
+11 
-21 HYTGVEMNK
+21 MNK

-45 IVSVVLL
+45 IVSVALL
-52 AACNKNDD
+52 AACNKKPDD
-60 NKGSTEDNTSAS
+60 NKTTDNTSAS

-139 ANRLTDEEDAKNY
+139 AKRLTGEEDAKNY

-174 EFSAA
+174 EFSVA

-184 LLQVDVRTANLDGG
+184 LLQVDVRTANLNGG

-227 AITVGEW
+227 AVTVGEW

-288 PAGENVKTITLS
+288 PTENVKTITLS

-326 NSNYGLVNKVD
+326 NSNYGLVNEVD
-337 AKDGKITLVGEYKI
+337 AKDGKITLVNEYAV
-351 DADALKDHDKDHGN
+351 DAAAVKDHGS
-365 VFAIYNVAEARMG
+365 VFAIYNVADARMG

-396 VSLNTDYI
+396 VSLNTKYV
-404 ESGSAYLALG
+404 ENGKAYLALG

-424 IEIGKDAANPG
+424 IEIAQKDSENNG
-435 WKEHVF
+435 WNEYTF

-488 DYVTDNRFKPTDNK
+488 DYVTDNRFKPADNK

-517 VPVTITGDGEEFSV
+517 VPVTITGDGEEFSA

-552 KATIAKFQTK
+552 KATLAKFQTK

-598 TNSAVKAIATFA
+598 VNSAAKAIATFA

-637 ASLQEQVVTFE
+637 ASLQNQDVTFE

-679 TKYNGASASGTYE
+679 TKYNSASASGTYE

-757 VDVNRDALLSNLA
+757 VDVNRENLLNSLA
-770 TKLGVPVD
+770 TKLGITAEVLKAVPVD
-778 TLKTAPFECKEEDVE
+778 ANDKPVE
-793 TFGIYAGGDSYLFIN
+793 TFGIYAGGDSYLLIN

-848 SKASVYLMTDNNIA
+848 SKASVYLMTDNNIS
-862 ETNVDSKFENIE
+862 ETNVDSKFENIG

-906 GGKDVDIALT
+906 GGQDKDVALT

-929 YVKVD
+929 YVKK
-934 GAYEVYNKNTHKDAT
+934 AANEYEVYNKNTHKDAT

-954 SGSAKGGTVLF
+954 KDSAKGGTVLF

-1007 LAITPDENKPTS
+1007 LATTPDENKPTS

-1123 DSTDWKEYV
+1123 NSTDWKEYV

-1142 KIDKYGDN
+1142 KIDKYGEN

-1189 DFDKLVDDFKAEP
+1189 EFDKHVNDFKA
-1202 ANAGLTVNTVKYSA
+1202 ANTGLTVNTVKYSA

-1222 TTPDKEPDKEN
+1222 TTPDKEPDKKDS
-1233 NKDSG
+1233 KDSG

-1254 VIIAVAAF
+1254 VVIAVAAF

>member
-1 MYYNAICIFY
+1 
-11 FYRTQRAHST
+11 
-21 HYTGVEMNK
+21 MNK

-45 IVSVVLL
+45 IVSVALL
-52 AACNKNDD
+52 AACNKKTDD
-60 NKGSTEDNTSAS
+60 NKTTDNTSAS

-139 ANRLTDEEDAKNY
+139 AKRLTGEEDAKNY

-174 EFSAA
+174 EFSVA

-184 LLQVDVRTANLDGG
+184 LLQVDVRTANLNGG

-227 AITVGEW
+227 AVTVGEW

-288 PAGENVKTITLS
+288 PTENVKTITLS

-320 VTTTDT
+320 VPTTDT
-326 NSNYGLVNKVD
+326 NSNYGLVNEVD
-337 AKDGKITLVGEYKI
+337 AKDGKITLVNEYAV
-351 DADALKDHDKDHGN
+351 DAAAVKGHGS
-365 VFAIYNVAEARMG
+365 VFAIYNVADARMG

-396 VSLNTDYI
+396 VSLNTKYV
-404 ESGSAYLALG
+404 ENGKAYLALG

-424 IEIGKDAANPG
+424 IEIEQKDSENNG
-435 WKEHVF
+435 WNEYTF

-480 TDDTTQTG
+480 TEDTTQTG
-488 DYVTDNRFKPTDNK
+488 DYVTDNRFKPADNK

-517 VPVTITGDGEEFSV
+517 VPVTITGDGEEFSA

-537 VSSNFSERNRKFTSA
+537 VSSIFSAKNRKFTSA
-552 KATIAKFQTK
+552 KATLAKFQTK

-598 TNSAVKAIATFA
+598 TNSAAKAIATFA

-637 ASLQEQVVTFE
+637 ASLQNQDVTFE

-710 FQKYNYSDTKFFKDG
+710 FQKYNHSDTKFFKDG

-757 VDVNRDALLSNLA
+757 VDVNRENLLNNLA
-770 TKLGVPVD
+770 TKLGITAEVLKAVPVD
-778 TLKTAPFECKEEDVE
+778 ANDKPVE
-793 TFGIYAGGDSYLFIN
+793 TFGIYAGGDSYLLIN

-848 SKASVYLMTDNNIA
+848 SKASVYLMTDNNIS

-906 GGKDVDIALT
+906 GGEDKDVALT

-929 YVKVD
+929 YVKK
-934 GAYEVYNKNTHKDAT
+934 AANEYEVYNKNTHKDAT

-954 SGSAKGGTVLF
+954 KDSAKGGTVLF

-1007 LAITPDENKPTS
+1007 LATTPDEGKPTS

-1041 IYSTD
+1041 IYSTED
-1046 YKAHSGESC
+1046 KYKAHSGESC
-1055 LIIPYLNTAGASY
+1055 LIIPYISSAGASY

-1189 DFDKLVDDFKAEP
+1189 EFDKHVNDFKA

-1222 TTPDKEPDKEN
+1222 TTPDKEPGKED
-1233 NKDSG
+1233 NKNSG

-1254 VIIAVAAF
+1254 VVIAVAAF

>member
-1 MYYNAICIFY
+1 
-11 FYRTQRAHST
+11 
-21 HYTGVEMNK
+21 MNK

-52 AACNKNDD
+52 AACNKKTDD
-60 NKGSTEDNTSAS
+60 NKTPDNTSAS

-139 ANRLTDEEDAKNY
+139 AKRLTDEEDAKNY

-184 LLQVDVRTANLDGG
+184 LLQVDVRTANLNGG

-227 AITVGEW
+227 AVTVGEW

-288 PAGENVKTITLS
+288 PTENVKTITLS

-326 NSNYGLVNKVD
+326 NSNYGLVNEVD
-337 AKDGKITLVGEYKI
+337 AKDGKITLVNEYTV
-351 DADALKDHDKDHGN
+351 DAAAVEGHGS
-365 VFAIYNVAEARMG
+365 VFAIYNVADARMG

-396 VSLNTDYI
+396 VSLNTKYV
-404 ESGSAYLALG
+404 ENGKAYLALG

-424 IEIGKDAANPG
+424 IEIAQKDSENNG
-435 WKEHVF
+435 WNEYTF

-454 FHFGLGKDSDNKAK
+454 FHFGLGKDSGDKAK

-488 DYVTDNRFKPTDNK
+488 DYVTDNRFKPADNKLK

-517 VPVTITGDGEEFSV
+517 VPVTITGDGEEFSA

-537 VSSNFSERNRKFTSA
+537 ESTAFSTNNRKFTSA
-552 KATIAKFQTK
+552 KATLAKFQTK

-598 TNSAVKAIATFA
+598 TNSAAKAIATFA

-637 ASLQEQVVTFE
+637 ASLQEQAVTFE

-725 GVNEKGEFQS
+725 GVNKKGEFQS

-757 VDVNRDALLSNLA
+757 VDVNREALLNNLA
-770 TKLGVPVD
+770 TKIGITAEVLKAVPVD
-778 TLKTAPFECKEEDVE
+778 ANDKPVE
-793 TFGIYAGGDSYLFIN
+793 TFGIYAGGNSYLLIN

-862 ETNVDSKFENIE
+862 ETNVDSKFENIG
-874 ASTASQTGGWK
+874 ASTGVMTGGWK

-906 GGKDVDIALT
+906 GGQDKDVALT

-929 YVKVD
+929 YVKK
-934 GAYEVYNKNTHKDAT
+934 AANEYEVYNKNTHKDAT

-954 SGSAKGGTVLF
+954 KDSAKGGTVLF

-1007 LAITPDENKPTS
+1007 LATTPDENKPTS

-1123 DSTDWKEYV
+1123 NSTDWKEYV

-1142 KIDKYGDN
+1142 KIDKYGEN

-1189 DFDKLVDDFKAEP
+1189 EFDKHVNDFKA

-1254 VIIAVAAF
+1254 VVIAVAAF

>member
-1 MYYNAICIFY
+1 
-11 FYRTQRAHST
+11 
-21 HYTGVEMNK
+21 MNK

-52 AACNKNDD
+52 AACNKKDD

-139 ANRLTDEEDAKNY
+139 AKRLTDEEDAKNY

-288 PAGENVKTITLS
+288 PTENVKTITLS

-326 NSNYGLVNKVD
+326 NSNYGLVNEVD
-337 AKDGKITLVGEYKI
+337 AKDGKITLVNEYAV
-351 DADALKDHDKDHGN
+351 DATAVKGHGS

-396 VSLNTDYI
+396 VSLNTKYVKN
-404 ESGSAYLALG
+404 GSAYLALG
-414 KSKDLSDNTV
+414 KSKDLSDNK
-424 IEIGKDAANPG
+424 IIDIGQKDNEKTNG
-435 WKEHVF
+435 WNEYTF

-454 FHFGLGKDSDNKAK
+454 FHFGLGKDSTNKAE

-480 TDDTTQTG
+480 TDDTTQPS
-488 DYVTDNRFKPTDNK
+488 DNDNRFKPEDNK
-502 LTDAFVNKSGTDING
+502 LINAFVNKSGTDING
-517 VPVTITGDGEEFSV
+517 VPVTITGDGEEFST

-537 VSSNFSERNRKFTSA
+537 VSSIFSAKNRKFTSA
-552 KATIAKFQTK
+552 KATLAKFQTK

-592 YDGDKD
+592 YDGDIIDK
-598 TNSAVKAIATFA
+598 NSAAKAIATFA

-637 ASLQEQVVTFE
+637 ASLQNQDVTFE

-662 FSGTA
+662 FNGTA

-757 VDVNRDALLSNLA
+757 VDVNRENLLNNLA
-770 TKLGVPVD
+770 TKLGVSVD
-778 TLKTAPFECKEEDVE
+778 TLKNAPFTPADKDITTYGTFAGGSSYLLINSEDVP
-793 TFGIYAGGDSYLFIN
+793 
-808 SADVEGLAKESVRV
+808 GLAQTYVRV

-836 YKISVMVKVMGD
+836 YKISVLVKVLSGE
-848 SKASVYLMTDNNIA
+848 ASVYLMTDNNIS

-892 TGFSSISATLGLYL
+892 TGFSSINATLGLYL
-906 GGKDVDIALT
+906 GGLGGNANNVELT
-916 DANMVLADGLNGK
+916 DSNTVSATEGK
-929 YVKVD
+929 YVKD
-934 GAYEVYNKNTHKDAT
+934 DNGKFILYNSSNSSHKDK
-949 ETYNY
+949 ERFDY
-954 SGSAKGGTVLF
+954 SGSPAKGGTVLF
-965 DYVIKEDI
+965 DYIIKEDVK
-973 SESVYNAKT
+973 EQVYNEKDEMEQS
-982 ASATASAADE
+982 ASASASADDV
-992 YEETKRVEMNLDSFG
+992 EEFKCVKMNLDSFG
-1007 LAITPDENKPTS
+1007 LVATPDEDKPTS

-1041 IYSTD
+1041 IYSTK
-1046 YKAHSGESC
+1046 YKAHSGDSC
-1055 LIIPYLNTAGASY
+1055 LIIPYGINPNNYNSNSAGASY

-1082 KISVWAKLSEGHT
+1082 KISVWAKVSEGHT

-1142 KIDKYGDN
+1142 KIDKYGEN

-1163 ESADNKASGYVLF
+1163 ESADKKANGYVLF

-1189 DFDKLVDDFKAEP
+1189 DFDKHVDDFKA

-1238 KNFNWVI
+1238 KNFNWII

-1254 VIIAVAAF
+1254 VVIAVAAF

>member
-1 MYYNAICIFY
+1 
-11 FYRTQRAHST
+11 
-21 HYTGVEMNK
+21 MNK

-52 AACNKNDD
+52 AACNKKTDD
-60 NKGSTEDNTSAS
+60 NKTTDNTSAS

-125 YQNLGAWCTFSKFD
+125 YANLGAWCTFSKFD
-139 ANRLTDEEDAKNY
+139 AKRLTDEEDAKNY

-174 EFSAA
+174 EFSAS

-278 LTTVKDDTVL
+278 LNTIKDDTVL
-288 PAGENVKTITLS
+288 PTENVKTITLS

-326 NSNYGLVNKVD
+326 NSNYGLVNEVD
-337 AKDGKITLVGEYKI
+337 AKDGKITLVNEYAV
-351 DADALKDHDKDHGN
+351 DAAAVEGHGS
-365 VFAIYNVAEARMG
+365 VFAIYNVADARMG

-414 KSKDLSDNTV
+414 KSKDLSDNTIIPV
-424 IEIGKDAANPG
+424 GKDTENPG

-480 TDDTTQTG
+480 TNDTTQTG

-552 KATIAKFQTK
+552 KATIAKFQAK

-598 TNSAVKAIATFA
+598 TNSAAKAIATFA

-679 TKYNGASASGTYE
+679 TKYNSASASGTYE

-793 TFGIYAGGDSYLFIN
+793 TFGIYAGGDSYLLIN
-808 SADVEGLAKESVRV
+808 SEDVEGLAKESVRV

-848 SKASVYLMTDNNIA
+848 SKASVYLMTDNNIS

-954 SGSAKGGTVLF
+954 KDSAKGGTVLF

-982 ASATASAADE
+982 ASATASADDE
-992 YEETKRVEMNLDSFG
+992 YEATKRVEMNLDSFG
-1007 LAITPDENKPTS
+1007 LATTPDENKPTS

-1123 DSTDWKEYV
+1123 NSTEWKEYV

-1142 KIDKYGDN
+1142 KIDKYGEN

-1222 TTPDKEPDKEN
+1222 TTPDKEPDKEDS
-1233 NKDSG
+1233 KDSG

-1254 VIIAVAAF
+1254 VVIAVAAF

>member
-1 MYYNAICIFY
+1 
-11 FYRTQRAHST
+11 
-21 HYTGVEMNK
+21 MNK

-52 AACNKNDD
+52 AACNKKTDD
-60 NKGSTEDNTSAS
+60 NKTTDNTSAS

-139 ANRLTDEEDAKNY
+139 AKRLTDEEDAKNY

-174 EFSAA
+174 EFSVA

-184 LLQVDVRTANLDGG
+184 LLQVDVRTANLNGG

-227 AITVGEW
+227 AVTVGEW

-288 PAGENVKTITLS
+288 PTENVKTITLS

-326 NSNYGLVNKVD
+326 NSNYGLVNEVD
-337 AKDGKITLVGEYKI
+337 AKDGKITLVNEYAV
-351 DADALKDHDKDHGN
+351 DAAAVEGHGS
-365 VFAIYNVAEARMG
+365 VFAIYNVADARMG

-414 KSKDLSDNTV
+414 KSKDLSDNTIIPV
-424 IEIGKDAANPG
+424 GKDTENPG

-454 FHFGLGKDSDNKAK
+454 FHFGLGKDSGDKAK

-488 DYVTDNRFKPTDNK
+488 DYVTDNRFKPADNK

-517 VPVTITGDGEEFSV
+517 VPVTITGDGEEFSA

-537 VSSNFSERNRKFTSA
+537 ESTAFSTNNRKFTSA
-552 KATIAKFQTK
+552 KATLAKFQTK

-598 TNSAVKAIATFA
+598 TNSAAKAIATFA

-637 ASLQEQVVTFE
+637 ASLQNQDVTFE

-757 VDVNRDALLSNLA
+757 VDVNRENLLNNLA
-770 TKLGVPVD
+770 TKLGITAEVLKAVPVD
-778 TLKTAPFECKEEDVE
+778 ANDKPVE
-793 TFGIYAGGDSYLFIN
+793 TFGIYAGGDSYLLIN

-836 YKISVMVKVMGD
+836 YKISVMVKVISGQ
-848 SKASVYLMTDNNIA
+848 ASVYLMTDNNIS
-862 ETNVDSKFENIE
+862 ETNVDSKFENIVE

-916 DANMVLADGLNGK
+916 DANMTKLENDLSGK
-929 YVKVD
+929 YVREVAED
-934 GAYEVYNKNTHKDAT
+934 GTVTFVVYNKSTHKDVKD
-949 ETYNY
+949 TYNY
-954 SGSAKGGTVLF
+954 KGSATGGTVLF

-1007 LAITPDENKPTS
+1007 LATTPDENKPTS

-1123 DSTDWKEYV
+1123 NSTDWKEYV

-1189 DFDKLVDDFKAEP
+1189 EFDKHVNDFKA
-1202 ANAGLTVNTVKYSA
+1202 ANTGLTVNTVKYSA

-1222 TTPDKEPDKEN
+1222 TTPDKEPGKEN
-1233 NKDSG
+1233 SKDSG

-1254 VIIAVAAF
+1254 VVIAVAAF

>member
-1 MYYNAICIFY
+1 
-11 FYRTQRAHST
+11 
-21 HYTGVEMNK
+21 MNK

-52 AACNKNDD
+52 AACNKKTDD
-60 NKGSTEDNTSAS
+60 NKTPDNTSAS

-139 ANRLTDEEDAKNY
+139 AKRLTGEEDAKNY

-184 LLQVDVRTANLDGG
+184 LLQVDVRTANLNGG

-288 PAGENVKTITLS
+288 PTENVKTITLS

-326 NSNYGLVNKVD
+326 NSNYGLVNEVD
-337 AKDGKITLVGEYKI
+337 AKDGKITLVNEYTV
-351 DADALKDHDKDHGN
+351 DAAAVKDHGS
-365 VFAIYNVAEARMG
+365 VFAIYNVADARMG

-396 VSLNTDYI
+396 VSLNTKYV
-404 ESGSAYLALG
+404 ENGKAYLALG
-414 KSKDLSDNTV
+414 KNKDLSDNTV
-424 IEIGKDAANPG
+424 IEIAQKDSENNG
-435 WKEHVF
+435 WNEYTF

-488 DYVTDNRFKPTDNK
+488 DYVTDNRFKAADNK
-502 LTDAFVNKSGTDING
+502 ITDAFVNKSGTDING
-517 VPVTITGDGEEFSV
+517 VPVTITGDGEEFSA

-537 VSSNFSERNRKFTSA
+537 VSSIFSAKNRKFTSA
-552 KATIAKFQTK
+552 KATLAKFQTK

-598 TNSAVKAIATFA
+598 VNSAAKAIATFA

-637 ASLQEQVVTFE
+637 ASLQNQDVTFE

-757 VDVNRDALLSNLA
+757 VDVNRENLLNNLA
-770 TKLGVPVD
+770 TKIGITAEVLKAVPVD
-778 TLKTAPFECKEEDVE
+778 ANDKPVE
-793 TFGIYAGGDSYLFIN
+793 TFGIYAGGNSYLLIN

-836 YKISVMVKVMGD
+836 YKISVMVKVINGQ
-848 SKASVYLMTDNNIA
+848 ASVYLMTDNNIS
-862 ETNVDSKFENIE
+862 ETNVDSKFENIG
-874 ASTASQTGGWK
+874 ASTGVMTGGWK

-906 GGKDVDIALT
+906 GGEDKDVALT

-929 YVKVD
+929 YVKK
-934 GAYEVYNKNTHKDAT
+934 AANEYEVYNKNTHKDAT

-954 SGSAKGGTVLF
+954 KDSAKGGTVLF

-1007 LAITPDENKPTS
+1007 LATTPDENKPTS

-1123 DSTDWKEYV
+1123 NSTDWKEYV

-1189 DFDKLVDDFKAEP
+1189 EFDKHVNDFKA
-1202 ANAGLTVNTVKYSA
+1202 AHADLTVNTVKYSA

-1222 TTPDKEPDKEN
+1222 TTPDKEPGKED

-1254 VIIAVAAF
+1254 VVIAVAAF

-1272 EGKQQVDKKKT
+1272 EGKQVDKKKT

>member
-1 MYYNAICIFY
+1 
-11 FYRTQRAHST
+11 
-21 HYTGVEMNK
+21 MNK

-52 AACNKNDD
+52 AACNKKTDD
-60 NKGSTEDNTSAS
+60 NKTTDNTSAS

-84 TSDKG
+84 TSDSG

-103 DTEGSTLP
+103 NAEGSTLP

-125 YQNLGAWCTFSKFD
+125 YANLGAWCTFSKFD
-139 ANRLTDEEDAKNY
+139 AKRLTDEEDAKNY

-184 LLQVDVRTANLDGG
+184 LLQVDVRTANLEGG

-288 PAGENVKTITLS
+288 PTENVKTITLS
-300 VPNGSFDYKT
+300 VPNGSFDYEDQTFEKK
-310 TSDYPYLYNR
+310 SPYLYKR
-320 VTTTDT
+320 VATTDS
-326 NSNYGLVNKVD
+326 NSNYGLVNEVD
-337 AKDGKITLVGEYKI
+337 AKDGKITLVNDYAV
-351 DADALKDHDKDHGN
+351 DAAAVEGHGS
-365 VFAIYNVAEARMG
+365 VFAIYNVADARMG

-396 VSLNTDYI
+396 VSLNTKHV
-404 ESGSAYLALG
+404 ENGKAYLALG

-424 IEIGKDAANPG
+424 IEIEQKDSENNG
-435 WKEHVF
+435 WNEYTF

-468 GYILVDDLKIEE
+468 GYILIDDLKIEE

-488 DYVTDNRFKPTDNK
+488 DYVTDNRFKPTDNI

-517 VPVTITGDGEEFSV
+517 VSVTITGDGEEFSA

-537 VSSNFSERNRKFTSA
+537 VSTNFSERNRKFTSA
-552 KATIAKFQTK
+552 KATLAKFWAT
-562 ATLQKD
+562 ATLEKD

-592 YDGDKD
+592 YDGNKYK
-598 TNSAVKAIATFA
+598 NSAVKAIATFA

-637 ASLQEQVVTFE
+637 ASLQEQAVTFE

-657 TSSTL
+657 TSATL

-757 VDVNRDALLSNLA
+757 VDVNREKLLNNLA
-770 TKLGVPVD
+770 TKLGVSVD
-778 TLKTAPFECKEEDVE
+778 TLKKAPFECKEEDVE
-793 TFGIYAGGDSYLFIN
+793 TFGIYAGGNSYLLIN

-848 SKASVYLMTDNNIA
+848 SKASVYLMTDNNIS

-874 ASTASQTGGWK
+874 ASTGVATGGWK

-906 GGKDVDIALT
+906 GGKDVDVDLT
-916 DANMVLADGLNGK
+916 DANMKEAAEGTTGKYTKVDGK
-929 YVKVD
+929 YVL
-934 GAYEVYNKNTHKDAT
+934 YNKNVHTGDEVK
-949 ETYNY
+949 TYNY
-954 SGSAKGGTVLF
+954 KDSAKGGTVLF

-973 SESVYNAKT
+973 SESVYDAKT

-1007 LAITPDENKPTS
+1007 LATTPDENKPTS

-1123 DSTDWKEYV
+1123 NSTDWKEYV

-1142 KIDKYGDN
+1142 KIDKYGEN

-1189 DFDKLVDDFKAEP
+1189 DFDKLVDDFKAKP

-1254 VIIAVAAF
+1254 VVIAVAAF

>member
-1 MYYNAICIFY
+1 
-11 FYRTQRAHST
+11 
-21 HYTGVEMNK
+21 MNK

-52 AACNKNDD
+52 AACNKKADD
-60 NKGSTEDNTSAS
+60 NKTPDNTSAS

-139 ANRLTDEEDAKNY
+139 AKRLTDEEDAKNY

-184 LLQVDVRTANLDGG
+184 LLQVDVRTANLNGG

-227 AITVGEW
+227 AVTVGEW

-288 PAGENVKTITLS
+288 PTDNVKTITLS

-326 NSNYGLVNKVD
+326 NSNYGLVNEVD
-337 AKDGKITLVGEYKI
+337 AKDGKITLVNEYAV
-351 DADALKDHDKDHGN
+351 DAAAVKGHGS
-365 VFAIYNVAEARMG
+365 VFAIYNTALAKMG
-378 FYTTNPLYFKRGG
+378 FYTANPLYFKRGG

-396 VSLNTDYI
+396 VSLNTKYV
-404 ESGSAYLALG
+404 ENGKAYLALG

-424 IEIGKDAANPG
+424 IEIAQKDSENNG
-435 WKEHVF
+435 WNEYTF

-454 FHFGLGKDSDNKAK
+454 FHFGLGKDSDDKNKAK
-468 GYILVDDLKIEE
+468 GYILIDDLKIEE
-480 TDDTTQTG
+480 TDDTTQP
-488 DYVTDNRFKPTDNK
+488 DAPNVTDNRFKPADNK

-517 VPVTITGDGEEFSV
+517 VPVTIIGDGEEFSA

-537 VSSNFSERNRKFTSA
+537 VSSIFSARNRKFTSA
-552 KATIAKFQTK
+552 KATLAKFQTTAK
-562 ATLQKD
+562 LQKD

-598 TNSAVKAIATFA
+598 VNSAAKAIATFA

-710 FQKYNYSDTKFFKDG
+710 FQKYNYSDTKFFKKG
-725 GVNEKGEFQS
+725 GLNDKGEFQS

-746 KGEKDK
+746 KGEKEN

-757 VDVNRDALLSNLA
+757 VDVNREALLTA
-770 TKLGVPVD
+770 
-778 TLKTAPFECKEEDVE
+778 LKDKAGITADLKNAPFSCNENDVE
-793 TFGIYAGGDSYLFIN
+793 TFGIYAGGSSYLLIN
-808 SADVEGLAKESVRV
+808 SEDVPGLAKEFVRV

-836 YKISVMVKVMGD
+836 YKISVMVKVIKGQ
-848 SKASVYLMTDNNIA
+848 ASVYLMTDNNIS
-862 ETNVDSKFENIE
+862 ETNVDSKFENIVE

-929 YVKVD
+929 YVKK
-934 GAYEVYNKNTHKDAT
+934 AANEYEVYNKNTHKDAT

-992 YEETKRVEMNLDSFG
+992 YEEIKPVEMNLDSFG
-1007 LAITPDENKPTS
+1007 LATTPDEGKPTS

-1123 DSTDWKEYV
+1123 NSTDWKEYV

-1189 DFDKLVDDFKAEP
+1189 GFDNHVNDFKTAH
-1202 ANAGLTVNTVKYSA
+1202 ADLTVNTVKYSA

-1222 TTPDKEPDKEN
+1222 TTPDKEPGKED

-1238 KNFNWVI
+1238 KKFNWVI

-1254 VIIAVAAF
+1254 VVIAVAAF

>member
-1 MYYNAICIFY
+1 
-11 FYRTQRAHST
+11 
-21 HYTGVEMNK
+21 MNK

-52 AACNKNDD
+52 AACNKKADD
-60 NKGSTEDNTSAS
+60 NNKTTDNTSAS

-139 ANRLTDEEDAKNY
+139 AKRLTGEEDAKNY

-174 EFSAA
+174 EFSVA

-227 AITVGEW
+227 AVTVGEW

-288 PAGENVKTITLS
+288 PTENVKTITLS

-326 NSNYGLVNKVD
+326 NSNYGLVNEVD
-337 AKDGKITLVGEYKI
+337 AKDGKITLVNEYKVA
-351 DADALKDHDKDHGN
+351 ADAVKGHGS
-365 VFAIYNVAEARMG
+365 VFAIYNVADARMG

-396 VSLNTDYI
+396 VSLNTKYV
-404 ESGSAYLALG
+404 ENGKAYLALG

-424 IEIGKDAANPG
+424 IEIAQKDSENNG
-435 WKEHVF
+435 WNEYTF

-454 FHFGLGKDSDNKAK
+454 FHFGLGKDSDDKNKAK

-488 DYVTDNRFKPTDNK
+488 DYVTDNRFKPADNK

-517 VPVTITGDGEEFSV
+517 VSVTITGDGEEFSA

-537 VSSNFSERNRKFTSA
+537 ESTAFSTNNRKFTSA
-552 KATIAKFQTK
+552 KATLAKFQTK

-598 TNSAVKAIATFA
+598 VNSAAKAIATFA

-637 ASLQEQVVTFE
+637 SSLQNQDVTFE

-757 VDVNRDALLSNLA
+757 VDVNRENLLNNLA
-770 TKLGVPVD
+770 TKLGITAEVLKAVPVKCD
-778 TLKTAPFECKEEDVE
+778 ADDVE
-793 TFGIYAGGDSYLFIN
+793 TFGIYAGGDSYLLIN

-836 YKISVMVKVMGD
+836 YKISVMAKVMGD
-848 SKASVYLMTDNNIA
+848 SKASVYLMTDNNIS
-862 ETNVDSKFENIE
+862 ETNVDSKFENIG
-874 ASTASQTGGWK
+874 ASTGVMTGGWK

-906 GGKDVDIALT
+906 GGEDKDIALT

-929 YVKVD
+929 YVKK
-934 GAYEVYNKNTHKDAT
+934 AANEYEVYNKNTHKDAT

-954 SGSAKGGTVLF
+954 KDSAKGGTVLF

-982 ASATASAADE
+982 ASATASAANE

-1007 LAITPDENKPTS
+1007 LATTPDENKPTS

-1189 DFDKLVDDFKAEP
+1189 EFDKHVNDFKA

-1233 NKDSG
+1233 SKDSG

-1254 VIIAVAAF
+1254 VVIAVAAF

>member
-1 MYYNAICIFY
+1 
-11 FYRTQRAHST
+11 
-21 HYTGVEMNK
+21 MNK

-45 IVSVVLL
+45 IVSVALL
-52 AACNKNDD
+52 AACNKKTDD
-60 NKGSTEDNTSAS
+60 NKTPDNTSAS

-139 ANRLTDEEDAKNY
+139 AKRLTGEEDAKNY

-174 EFSAA
+174 EFSVA

-184 LLQVDVRTANLDGG
+184 LLQVDVRTANLNGG

-243 KYNGSTSLELQ
+243 KYNGNTSLELQ

-288 PAGENVKTITLS
+288 PTENVKTITLS

-326 NSNYGLVNKVD
+326 NSNYGLVNEID
-337 AKDGKITLVGEYKI
+337 AKDGKITLVNEYTV
-351 DADALKDHDKDHGN
+351 DAAAVKDHGS
-365 VFAIYNVAEARMG
+365 VFAIYNVADARMG

-396 VSLNTDYI
+396 VSLNTKYV
-404 ESGSAYLALG
+404 ENGKAYLALG
-414 KSKDLSDNTV
+414 KNKDLSDNTV
-424 IEIGKDAANPG
+424 IEIAQKDSENNG
-435 WKEHVF
+435 WNEYTF

-488 DYVTDNRFKPTDNK
+488 DYVTDNRFKPADNK

-517 VPVTITGDGEEFSV
+517 VPVTITGDGEEFSA

-537 VSSNFSERNRKFTSA
+537 VSPNFSERNRKFTSA
-552 KATIAKFQTK
+552 KATLAKFQTK

-598 TNSAVKAIATFA
+598 VNSAAKAIATFA

-637 ASLQEQVVTFE
+637 ASLQNQDVTFE

-757 VDVNRDALLSNLA
+757 VDVNRENLLNNLA
-770 TKLGVPVD
+770 TKLGITAEVLKAVPVD
-778 TLKTAPFECKEEDVE
+778 ANDKPVE
-793 TFGIYAGGDSYLFIN
+793 TFGIYAGGSSYLLIN

-836 YKISVMVKVMGD
+836 YKISVMVKVINGQ
-848 SKASVYLMTDNNIA
+848 ASVYLMTDNNIS
-862 ETNVDSKFENIE
+862 ETNVDSKFENIG
-874 ASTASQTGGWK
+874 ASTGVATGGWK

-906 GGKDVDIALT
+906 GGQDKDIALT

-929 YVKVD
+929 YVKK
-934 GAYEVYNKNTHKDAT
+934 AANEYEVYNKNTHKDAT

-954 SGSAKGGTVLF
+954 KDSAKGGTVLF

-1007 LAITPDENKPTS
+1007 LATTPDENKPTS

-1123 DSTDWKEYV
+1123 NSTDWKEYV

-1189 DFDKLVDDFKAEP
+1189 EFDKHVNDFKA

-1254 VIIAVAAF
+1254 VVIAVAAF

>member
-1 MYYNAICIFY
+1 
-11 FYRTQRAHST
+11 
-21 HYTGVEMNK
+21 MNK

-37 TLLVCLTL
+37 SLLVCLTL

-52 AACNKNDD
+52 AACNKKTDD
-60 NKGSTEDNTSAS
+60 NKTTDNTSAS

-84 TSDKG
+84 TSDSG

-125 YQNLGAWCTFSKFD
+125 YANLGAWCTFSKFD
-139 ANRLTDEEDAKNY
+139 AKRLTDEEDAKNY

-164 EARYYMYRSS
+164 QARYYMYRSS

-288 PAGENVKTITLS
+288 PTENVTTITLS

-326 NSNYGLVNKVD
+326 NSNYGLVNEVD
-337 AKDGKITLVGEYKI
+337 EKDGKITLVNEYAV
-351 DADALKDHDKDHGN
+351 DAAAVEGHGS
-365 VFAIYNVAEARMG
+365 VFAIYNVADARMG

-396 VSLNTDYI
+396 VSLNTKYV
-404 ESGSAYLALG
+404 ENGKAYLALG

-424 IEIGKDAANPG
+424 IEIEQKDSDNNG
-435 WKEHVF
+435 WNEYTF

-488 DYVTDNRFKPTDNK
+488 SNVTDNRFKPTDNI
-502 LTDAFVNKSGTDING
+502 LTDAFVNKSGADING
-517 VPVTITGDGEEFSV
+517 VPVTITGDGEEFSA

-537 VSSNFSERNRKFTSA
+537 VSSNFSERNRKFTSE
-552 KATIAKFQTK
+552 KATLAKFQTK

-581 VPSTSGVVLTV
+581 VPSTSGVVLTI

-598 TNSAVKAIATFA
+598 VNSAAKAIATFA
-610 AVTTDKDLADSS
+610 AVTTEKDLADSS

-637 ASLQEQVVTFE
+637 ASLQEQKVTFE

-657 TSSTL
+657 TSATL

-710 FQKYNYSDTKFFKDG
+710 FQKYNYSDTKFFQEG

-757 VDVNRDALLSNLA
+757 VDVNREALLNNLA

-778 TLKTAPFECKEEDVE
+778 TLKKAPFECKEEDVE
-793 TFGIYAGGDSYLFIN
+793 TFGIYAGGNSYLLIN

-848 SKASVYLMTDNNIA
+848 SKASVYLMTDNNIS
-862 ETNVDSKFENIE
+862 ETNVDSKFENIA
-874 ASTASQTGGWK
+874 ASTGVMTGGWK

-906 GGKDVDIALT
+906 GGQDKDIALT

-929 YVKVD
+929 YVKK
-934 GAYEVYNKNTHKDAT
+934 AANEYEVYNKNTHKDAT

-954 SGSAKGGTVLF
+954 KDSAKGGTVLF

-982 ASATASAADE
+982 ASATASAANE

-1007 LAITPDENKPTS
+1007 LATTPDENKPSS

-1110 SKYVDYAS
+1110 SKYVDFAS

-1142 KIDKYGDN
+1142 KIDKYGEN

-1189 DFDKLVDDFKAEP
+1189 EFDNHVKEFKD
-1202 ANAGLTVNTVKYSA
+1202 ANASTKVVNTVKYSA

-1222 TTPDKEPDKEN
+1222 TTPDKEPDKED

-1238 KNFNWVI
+1238 NKFNWVI

-1254 VIIAVAAF
+1254 VVIAVAAF

-1283 SKKKEDDY
+1283 SKKKEDNY

>member
-1 MYYNAICIFY
+1 
-11 FYRTQRAHST
+11 
-21 HYTGVEMNK
+21 MNK

-52 AACNKNDD
+52 AACNKKTDD
-60 NKGSTEDNTSAS
+60 NKTPDNTSAS

-139 ANRLTDEEDAKNY
+139 AKRLTGEEDAKNY

-174 EFSAA
+174 EFSVA

-184 LLQVDVRTANLDGG
+184 LLQVDVRTANLNGG

-227 AITVGEW
+227 AVTVGEW

-288 PAGENVKTITLS
+288 PTENVKTITLS

-320 VTTTDT
+320 VPTTDT
-326 NSNYGLVNKVD
+326 NSNYGLVNEVD
-337 AKDGKITLVGEYKI
+337 AKDGKITLVNEYAV
-351 DADALKDHDKDHGN
+351 DAAAVKDHGS
-365 VFAIYNVAEARMG
+365 VFAIYNVADARMG

-396 VSLNTDYI
+396 VSLNTKYV
-404 ESGSAYLALG
+404 ENGKAYLALG

-424 IEIGKDAANPG
+424 IEIGQKDSENNG
-435 WKEHVF
+435 WNEYTF

-468 GYILVDDLKIEE
+468 GYILIDDLKIEE

-488 DYVTDNRFKPTDNK
+488 DYVTDNRFKAADNK
-502 LTDAFVNKSGTDING
+502 LTDAFVNKSGADING
-517 VPVTITGDGEEFSV
+517 VPVTITGDGEEFSA

-552 KATIAKFQTK
+552 KATLAKFQTK

-598 TNSAVKAIATFA
+598 VNSAAKAIATFA

-637 ASLQEQVVTFE
+637 ASLQNQDVTFE

-725 GVNEKGEFQS
+725 GVNDKGEFQS

-757 VDVNRDALLSNLA
+757 VDVNRENLLNNLA
-770 TKLGVPVD
+770 TKIGITAEVLKAVPVD
-778 TLKTAPFECKEEDVE
+778 ANDKPVE
-793 TFGIYAGGDSYLFIN
+793 TFGIYAGGNSYLLIN

-836 YKISVMVKVMGD
+836 YKISVMVKVINGQ
-848 SKASVYLMTDNNIA
+848 ASVYLMTDNNIA

-874 ASTASQTGGWK
+874 ASTGVMTGGWK

-916 DANMVLADGLNGK
+916 DANMVPTGGLNGK
-929 YVKVD
+929 YVKKAD
-934 GAYEVYNKNTHKDAT
+934 NEYEVYNKNTHKDAT

-954 SGSAKGGTVLF
+954 SGKANGGTVLF

-973 SESVYNAKT
+973 SESVYDAKT
-982 ASATASAADE
+982 ASATASAANE

-1007 LAITPDENKPTS
+1007 LATTPDQDKPTS

-1123 DSTDWKEYV
+1123 NSTDWKEYV

-1189 DFDKLVDDFKAEP
+1189 EFDKHVNDFKA

-1222 TTPDKEPDKEN
+1222 TTPDKEPGKED
-1233 NKDSG
+1233 NKNSG

-1254 VIIAVAAF
+1254 VVIAVAAF

>member
-1 MYYNAICIFY
+1 
-11 FYRTQRAHST
+11 
-21 HYTGVEMNK
+21 MNK

-52 AACNKNDD
+52 AACNKKTDD
-60 NKGSTEDNTSAS
+60 NKTPDNTSAS

-125 YQNLGAWCTFSKFD
+125 YANLGAWCTFSKFD
-139 ANRLTDEEDAKNY
+139 AKRLTGEEDAKNY

-174 EFSAA
+174 EFSVA

-288 PAGENVKTITLS
+288 PTENVKTITLS

-326 NSNYGLVNKVD
+326 NSNYGLVNEVD
-337 AKDGKITLVGEYKI
+337 AKDGKITLVNEYAV
-351 DADALKDHDKDHGN
+351 DAAAVEGHGS
-365 VFAIYNVAEARMG
+365 VFAIYNVADARMG

-396 VSLNTDYI
+396 VSLNTKYV
-404 ESGSAYLALG
+404 ENGKAYLALG

-424 IEIGKDAANPG
+424 IEIAQKDSENNG
-435 WKEHVF
+435 WNEYTF

-517 VPVTITGDGEEFSV
+517 VPVTITGDGEEFST

-537 VSSNFSERNRKFTSA
+537 VSTNFSERNRKFTSA
-552 KATIAKFQTK
+552 KATLAKFQTK

-598 TNSAVKAIATFA
+598 INSAAKAIATFA

-637 ASLQEQVVTFE
+637 ASLQNQDVTFE

-710 FQKYNYSDTKFFKDG
+710 FQKYNYSDTKFFKEG
-725 GVNEKGEFQS
+725 GLNDKGEFQS

-757 VDVNRDALLSNLA
+757 VDVNRENLLNNLA
-770 TKLGVPVD
+770 TKIGITAEVLKAVPVD
-778 TLKTAPFECKEEDVE
+778 ADDKPVE
-793 TFGIYAGGDSYLFIN
+793 TFGIYAGGDSYLLIN
-808 SADVEGLAKESVRV
+808 SANVEGLAKESVRV

-836 YKISVMVKVMGD
+836 YKISVMVKVINGQ
-848 SKASVYLMTDNNIA
+848 ASVYLMTDNNIS

-906 GGKDVDIALT
+906 GGQDKDIALT

-929 YVKVD
+929 YVKK
-934 GAYEVYNKNTHKDAT
+934 AANEYEVYNKNTHKDAT

-954 SGSAKGGTVLF
+954 KDSAKGGTVLF

-1007 LAITPDENKPTS
+1007 LATTPDENKPTS

-1123 DSTDWKEYV
+1123 NSTDWKEYV

-1189 DFDKLVDDFKAEP
+1189 TFDQYVNDFKA

-1254 VIIAVAAF
+1254 VVIAVAAF

>member
-1 MYYNAICIFY
+1 
-11 FYRTQRAHST
+11 
-21 HYTGVEMNK
+21 MNK

-52 AACNKNDD
+52 AACNKKTDD
-60 NKGSTEDNTSAS
+60 NKTPDNTSAS

-139 ANRLTDEEDAKNY
+139 AKRLTGEEDAKNY

-174 EFSAA
+174 EFSVA

-184 LLQVDVRTANLDGG
+184 LLQVDVRTANLNGG

-227 AITVGEW
+227 AVTVGEW

-288 PAGENVKTITLS
+288 PTENVKTITLS

-326 NSNYGLVNKVD
+326 NSNYGLVNEVD
-337 AKDGKITLVGEYKI
+337 AKDGKITLVNEYAV
-351 DADALKDHDKDHGN
+351 DAAAVKDHGS
-365 VFAIYNVAEARMG
+365 VFAIYNVADARMG

-396 VSLNTDYI
+396 VSLNTKYV
-404 ESGSAYLALG
+404 ENGKAYLALG
-414 KSKDLSDNTV
+414 KSKDLSDNTI
-424 IEIGKDAANPG
+424 IEIAQKDSENNG
-435 WKEHVF
+435 WNEYTF

-488 DYVTDNRFKPTDNK
+488 DYVTDNRFKPADNK

-517 VPVTITGDGEEFSV
+517 VPVTITGDGEEFSA

-537 VSSNFSERNRKFTSA
+537 VSSIFSARNRKFTSA
-552 KATIAKFQTK
+552 KATLAKFQTK

-598 TNSAVKAIATFA
+598 INSAAKAIATFA

-637 ASLQEQVVTFE
+637 ASLQNQDVTFE

-757 VDVNRDALLSNLA
+757 VDVNRENLLNNLA
-770 TKLGVPVD
+770 TKLGITAEILKAVPVD
-778 TLKTAPFECKEEDVE
+778 ADDKPVE
-793 TFGIYAGGDSYLFIN
+793 TFGIYAGGDSYLLIN

-848 SKASVYLMTDNNIA
+848 SKASVYLMTDNNIS
-862 ETNVDSKFENIE
+862 ETNVDSKFENIVE

-906 GGKDVDIALT
+906 GGEDVDIALT

-929 YVKVD
+929 YVKK
-934 GAYEVYNKNTHKDAT
+934 AANEYEVYNKNTHKDAT

-954 SGSAKGGTVLF
+954 KDSAKGGTVLF

-973 SESVYNAKT
+973 SESVYDAKT
-982 ASATASAADE
+982 ASATASAANE

-1007 LAITPDENKPTS
+1007 LATTPDENKPTS

-1123 DSTDWKEYV
+1123 NSTDWKEYV

-1189 DFDKLVDDFKAEP
+1189 EFDKHVNDFKA
-1202 ANAGLTVNTVKYSA
+1202 AHADLTVNTVKYSA

-1222 TTPDKEPDKEN
+1222 TTPDKEPGKED
-1233 NKDSG
+1233 NKNSG

-1254 VIIAVAAF
+1254 VVIAVAAF

>member
-1 MYYNAICIFY
+1 
-11 FYRTQRAHST
+11 
-21 HYTGVEMNK
+21 MNK

-52 AACNKNDD
+52 AACNKKTDD
-60 NKGSTEDNTSAS
+60 NKTTDNTSAS

-139 ANRLTDEEDAKNY
+139 AKRLTGEEDAKNY

-174 EFSAA
+174 EFSVA

-184 LLQVDVRTANLDGG
+184 LLQVDVRTANLNGG

-227 AITVGEW
+227 AVTVGEW

-288 PAGENVKTITLS
+288 PTENVKTITLS

-326 NSNYGLVNKVD
+326 NSNYGLVNEVD
-337 AKDGKITLVGEYKI
+337 AKDGKITLVNEYKVA
-351 DADALKDHDKDHGN
+351 ADAVKGHGS
-365 VFAIYNVAEARMG
+365 VFAIYNVADARMG

-391 YYKVT
+391 YYKIT
-396 VSLNTDYI
+396 VSLNTKYV
-404 ESGSAYLALG
+404 ESGKAYLALG

-424 IEIGKDAANPG
+424 IEIAQKDSENNG
-435 WKEHVF
+435 WNEYTF

-488 DYVTDNRFKPTDNK
+488 DYVTDNRFKPADNK

-517 VPVTITGDGEEFSV
+517 VPVTITGDGEEFSA

-552 KATIAKFQTK
+552 KATLAKFQTK

-592 YDGDKD
+592 YDGNKDK
-598 TNSAVKAIATFA
+598 NSAAKAIATFA

-637 ASLQEQVVTFE
+637 ASLQNQDVTFE

-757 VDVNRDALLSNLA
+757 VDVNRENLLNNLA
-770 TKLGVPVD
+770 TKIGITAEVLKAVPVD
-778 TLKTAPFECKEEDVE
+778 ANDKPVE
-793 TFGIYAGGDSYLFIN
+793 TFGIYAGGNSYLLIN

-836 YKISVMVKVMGD
+836 YKISVMVKVINGQ
-848 SKASVYLMTDNNIA
+848 ASVYLMTDNNIS
-862 ETNVDSKFENIE
+862 ETNVDSKFENIG
-874 ASTASQTGGWK
+874 ASTGVATGGWK

-906 GGKDVDIALT
+906 GGQDKDVALT

-929 YVKVD
+929 YVKK
-934 GAYEVYNKNTHKDAT
+934 AANEYEVYNKNTHKDAT

-954 SGSAKGGTVLF
+954 KDSAKGGTVLF

-973 SESVYNAKT
+973 SESVDNAKT

-1007 LAITPDENKPTS
+1007 LATTPDQDKPTS

-1123 DSTDWKEYV
+1123 NSTDWKEYV

-1142 KIDKYGDN
+1142 KIDKYGEN

-1189 DFDKLVDDFKAEP
+1189 EFDKHVNDFKA

-1222 TTPDKEPDKEN
+1222 TTPDKEPGKED

-1254 VIIAVAAF
+1254 VVIAVAAF

>member
-1 MYYNAICIFY
+1 
-11 FYRTQRAHST
+11 
-21 HYTGVEMNK
+21 MNK

-60 NKGSTEDNTSAS
+60 NKGSTEDSTSAS

-139 ANRLTDEEDAKNY
+139 AKRLTDEEDAKNY

-288 PAGENVKTITLS
+288 PTENVKTITLS

-320 VTTTDT
+320 ITTTDT
-326 NSNYGLVNKVD
+326 NSNYGLVNEFG
-337 AKDGKITLVGEYKI
+337 AKDENGKITLVGEYKI
-351 DADALKDHDKDHGN
+351 DADALKDHGN

-396 VSLNTDYI
+396 VSLNTDNV
-404 ESGSAYLALG
+404 ESGKAYLALG

-454 FHFGLGKDSDNKAK
+454 FHFGLGKDSGDKAK

-502 LTDAFVNKSGTDING
+502 LTDAFANKSGTDING
-517 VPVTITGDGEEFSV
+517 VPVTITGDGEEFSA

-537 VSSNFSERNRKFTSA
+537 VSTNFSERNRKFTSA
-552 KATIAKFQTK
+552 KATLAKFQTK

-592 YDGDKD
+592 YDGDIIDK
-598 TNSAVKAIATFA
+598 NSAAKAIATFA

-710 FQKYNYSDTKFFKDG
+710 FQKYNYSDTKFFKEG
-725 GVNEKGEFQS
+725 GVNEKDEFQS

-757 VDVNRDALLSNLA
+757 VDVNRENLLNNLA
-770 TKLGVPVD
+770 TKLGVSVD

-793 TFGIYAGGDSYLFIN
+793 TFGIYAGGDSYLLIN

-874 ASTASQTGGWK
+874 ASTGVMTGGWK

-916 DANMVLADGLNGK
+916 DANMVPTGGLNGK
-929 YVKVD
+929 YVKK
-934 GAYEVYNKNTHKDAT
+934 AANEYEVYNKNIHKDAT

-982 ASATASAADE
+982 TSATASAADE

-1007 LAITPDENKPTS
+1007 LATTPDENKPTS

-1055 LIIPYLNTAGASY
+1055 LIIPYLSTAGASY

-1123 DSTDWKEYV
+1123 NSTEWKEYV

-1142 KIDKYGDN
+1142 KIDKYGEN

-1189 DFDKLVDDFKAEP
+1189 EFDKHVNDFKAEP

-1233 NKDSG
+1233 SKDSG

-1254 VIIAVAAF
+1254 VVIAVAAF

>member
-1 MYYNAICIFY
+1 
-11 FYRTQRAHST
+11 
-21 HYTGVEMNK
+21 MNK

-52 AACNKNDD
+52 AACNKKADD
-60 NKGSTEDNTSAS
+60 NNKTTDNTSAS

-139 ANRLTDEEDAKNY
+139 AKRLTGEEDAKNY

-174 EFSAA
+174 EFSVA

-184 LLQVDVRTANLDGG
+184 LLQVDVRTANLNGG

-227 AITVGEW
+227 AVTVGEW

-288 PAGENVKTITLS
+288 PTENVKTITLS

-326 NSNYGLVNKVD
+326 NSNYGLVNEVD
-337 AKDGKITLVGEYKI
+337 AKDGKITLVNEYAV
-351 DADALKDHDKDHGN
+351 DAAAVEGHGS
-365 VFAIYNVAEARMG
+365 VFAIYNVADARMG

-396 VSLNTDYI
+396 VSLNTKYV
-404 ESGSAYLALG
+404 ENGKAYLALG

-424 IEIGKDAANPG
+424 IEIAQKDSENNG
-435 WKEHVF
+435 WNEYTF

-488 DYVTDNRFKPTDNK
+488 DYVTDNRFKPADNK

-517 VPVTITGDGEEFSV
+517 VSVTITGDGEEFSA

-537 VSSNFSERNRKFTSA
+537 VSSIFSAKNRKFTSA
-552 KATIAKFQTK
+552 KATLAKFQTK

-598 TNSAVKAIATFA
+598 INSAAKAIATFA

-637 ASLQEQVVTFE
+637 ASLQEQAVTFE

-757 VDVNRDALLSNLA
+757 VDVNRENLLNNLA
-770 TKLGVPVD
+770 GKIGITAEVLKAVPVKCD
-778 TLKTAPFECKEEDVE
+778 ADDVE
-793 TFGIYAGGDSYLFIN
+793 TFGIYAGGDSYLLIN
-808 SADVEGLAKESVRV
+808 SADVAGLAKESVRV

-848 SKASVYLMTDNNIA
+848 SKASVYLMTDNNIS

-874 ASTASQTGGWK
+874 ASASPTTGGWK

-906 GGKDVDIALT
+906 GGQDKDVALT

-929 YVKVD
+929 YVKK
-934 GAYEVYNKNTHKDAT
+934 AANEYEVYNKNTHKDAT

-954 SGSAKGGTVLF
+954 KDSAKGGTVLF

-982 ASATASAADE
+982 ASATASAANE

-1007 LAITPDENKPTS
+1007 LATTPDENKPTS

-1123 DSTDWKEYV
+1123 NSTDWKEYV

-1189 DFDKLVDDFKAEP
+1189 EFDKHVNDFKA
-1202 ANAGLTVNTVKYSA
+1202 ANAGLTVNTVKYNA

-1254 VIIAVAAF
+1254 VVIAVAAF
-1262 FIKKYLPKHK
+1262 FLKKYLPKHK

>member
-1 MYYNAICIFY
+1 
-11 FYRTQRAHST
+11 
-21 HYTGVEMNK
+21 MNK

-52 AACNKNDD
+52 AACNKKTDD
-60 NKGSTEDNTSAS
+60 NKTTDNTSAS

-139 ANRLTDEEDAKNY
+139 AKRLTGEEDAKNY

-174 EFSAA
+174 EFSVA

-184 LLQVDVRTANLDGG
+184 LLQVDVRTANLNGG

-227 AITVGEW
+227 AVTVGEW

-288 PAGENVKTITLS
+288 PTENVKTITLS

-320 VTTTDT
+320 VPTTDT
-326 NSNYGLVNKVD
+326 NSNYGLVNEVD
-337 AKDGKITLVGEYKI
+337 AKDGKITLVNEYAV
-351 DADALKDHDKDHGN
+351 DAAAVKGHGS
-365 VFAIYNVAEARMG
+365 VFAIYNVADARMG

-396 VSLNTDYI
+396 VSLNTKYV
-404 ESGSAYLALG
+404 ENGKAYLALG

-424 IEIGKDAANPG
+424 IEIAQKDSENNG
-435 WKEHVF
+435 WNEYTF

-488 DYVTDNRFKPTDNK
+488 DNVTDNRFKAADNK

-517 VPVTITGDGEEFSV
+517 VSVTITGDGEEFSA

-537 VSSNFSERNRKFTSA
+537 VSSIFSARNRKFTSA
-552 KATIAKFQTK
+552 KATLAKFQTK

-598 TNSAVKAIATFA
+598 VNSAAKAIATFA

-637 ASLQEQVVTFE
+637 ASLQNQDVTFE

-757 VDVNRDALLSNLA
+757 VDVNRENLLNNLA
-770 TKLGVPVD
+770 TKIGITAEVLKAVPVD
-778 TLKTAPFECKEEDVE
+778 ANDKPVE
-793 TFGIYAGGDSYLFIN
+793 TFGIYAGGDSYLLIN

-836 YKISVMVKVMGD
+836 YKISVMVKVINGQ
-848 SKASVYLMTDNNIA
+848 ASVYLMTDNNIS

-906 GGKDVDIALT
+906 GGQDKDVALT

-929 YVKVD
+929 YVKK
-934 GAYEVYNKNTHKDAT
+934 AANEYEVYNKNTHKDAT

-954 SGSAKGGTVLF
+954 KDSAKGGTVLF

-973 SESVYNAKT
+973 SESVYNSKT

-1007 LAITPDENKPTS
+1007 LATTPDENKPTS

-1123 DSTDWKEYV
+1123 NSTDWKEYV

-1142 KIDKYGDN
+1142 KIDKYGEN

-1189 DFDKLVDDFKAEP
+1189 EFDKHVNDFKA

-1222 TTPDKEPDKEN
+1222 TTPDKEPDKKDS
-1233 NKDSG
+1233 KDSG

-1254 VIIAVAAF
+1254 VVIAVAAF

>member
-1 MYYNAICIFY
+1 
-11 FYRTQRAHST
+11 
-21 HYTGVEMNK
+21 MNK

-52 AACNKNDD
+52 AACNKKTDD
-60 NKGSTEDNTSAS
+60 NKTTDNTSAS

-139 ANRLTDEEDAKNY
+139 AKRLTGEEDAKNY

-184 LLQVDVRTANLDGG
+184 LLQVDVRTANLNGG

-227 AITVGEW
+227 AVTVGEW

-288 PAGENVKTITLS
+288 PTENVKTITLS

-326 NSNYGLVNKVD
+326 NSNYGLVNEVD
-337 AKDGKITLVGEYKI
+337 AKDGKITLVNEYTV
-351 DADALKDHDKDHGN
+351 DAAAVEGHGS
-365 VFAIYNVAEARMG
+365 VFAIYNVADARMG

-414 KSKDLSDNTV
+414 KSKDLSDNTIIPV
-424 IEIGKDAANPG
+424 GKDAANPG
-435 WKEHVF
+435 WKEHTF

-454 FHFGLGKDSDNKAK
+454 FHFGLGKDSGDKAK

-488 DYVTDNRFKPTDNK
+488 DNVTDNRFKSADNK

-517 VPVTITGDGEEFSV
+517 VPVTITGDGEEFSA

-537 VSSNFSERNRKFTSA
+537 ESTAFSTNNRKFTSA
-552 KATIAKFQTK
+552 KATLAKFQTK

-598 TNSAVKAIATFA
+598 TNSAAKAIATFA

-637 ASLQEQVVTFE
+637 ASLQNQDVTFE

-679 TKYNGASASGTYE
+679 KKYNGASASGTYE

-757 VDVNRDALLSNLA
+757 VDVNRENLLNNLA
-770 TKLGVPVD
+770 TKIGITAEVLKAVPVD
-778 TLKTAPFECKEEDVE
+778 ANDKPVE
-793 TFGIYAGGDSYLFIN
+793 TFGIYAGGNSYLLIN

-836 YKISVMVKVMGD
+836 YKISVMVKVINGQ
-848 SKASVYLMTDNNIA
+848 ASVYLMTDNNIS

-906 GGKDVDIALT
+906 GGQDKDIALT

-929 YVKVD
+929 YVKK
-934 GAYEVYNKNTHKDAT
+934 AANEYEVYNKNTHKDAT

-954 SGSAKGGTVLF
+954 KDSAKGGTVLF

-1007 LAITPDENKPTS
+1007 LATTPDEGKPTS

-1046 YKAHSGESC
+1046 YKAHSGDSC

-1123 DSTDWKEYV
+1123 NSTEWKEYV

-1189 DFDKLVDDFKAEP
+1189 EFDKHVNDFKA
-1202 ANAGLTVNTVKYSA
+1202 ANTGLTVNTVKYSA

-1254 VIIAVAAF
+1254 VVIAVAAF